1 MLNKENKSKSIKT
14 IISTGFSIT
23 AILTTIVAVPIG
35 LTIFERSYSSQIFGN
50 VDKNEVV
57 NLKTQSTFSE
67 EDFIN
72 ALNNLKLHDQ
82 YKDLS
87 AKTAL
92 SLAKNPSYAFNFL
105 NAYDFSPITKHNFRV
120 VLDIEKANAS
130 GTEVKN
136 VVVYAH
142 SDQFKLT
149 YSKQTDLKGFTQSD
163 KADGDLVGFQI
174 DLEKSKLELTGT
186 KNSNLV
192 ASEVAFKLD
201 NDFQAFYK
209 RTRSKSQAFSDALF
223 QNGLAYNLVN
233 TLGLPSILEKGYVLA
248 PKTVENQKAKQ
259 EKIVMVGD
267 SDTKRVDSL
276 MKVENLVFKNL
287 NDQAGTLSISFE
299 LKDPSGKLIKEF
311 DFPILGIKKLSD
323 DVKAVEQKILSQ
335 FSDFVQLKPL
345 VQIALVKD
353 NLSLAQIVYK
363 TDNNPVNLATVLSKI
378 TQNSQQNGRQSQVST
393 QLFQDSGQNSQANNA
408 KVDINRQDLSAF
420 FNLKS
425 EKFQVPGLDGYFVK
439 INSIKLAENLTQ
451 AQKDKLVQENKV
463 SFEVDFQIEKQLNI
477 EAPYLE
483 SEFVKSNYP
492 KVLES
497 SLASLGKGN
506 DSKFVLVDLGSS
518 KSNVEV
524 QLDYD
529 ENQRKV
535 LNAVLEQNSEDF
547 TNLDKIDPQD
557 PKFENF
563 NPLAKTFE
571 FKENPNGPKLT
582 LEYVKSLVSE
592 VVEDAKKQK
601 TFTEVAKKLFI
612 LDLGMEPESAS
623 ALQKYIDLN
632 KPRFEPTSKDSG
644 SEKPAEGEKKTEE
657 GEKKP
662 EEGATTGSQSADSQP
677 STGVPAAGAG
687 AATGEAVA
695 AGGGTAATGG
705 AGGAGATT
713 STSTTGAQATSTTG
727 SQTTS
732 STTAFEDDS
741 TAKTNDDST
750 TETKTE
756 TNEVSTFKGLGVELW
771 AFLQKSNYSA
781 LGQTDYQAEV
791 VTKSDS
797 QIDVILSFGTKT
809 ETEQKDSNPKAIFS
823 ITQLENDADYD
834 VLRSYNPTVF
844 FDFRQNQKTDG
855 SDKITKIQPL
865 NRGDVKIDLE
875 NDKDN
880 VATKDGLL
888 VKKAVEIKEVPAS
901 PQEAAAVTATEAST
915 TVATTETTAP
925 TTTTTT
931 GTPTPT
937 PTTTTTETP
946 TPTPITET
954 TTPTTTTATT
964 AIDSKKQILES
975 GVIFLAFQ
983 PRNIKDNKKHYLIA
997 SGDGKG
1003 IFIKKTKLGDGKTE
1017 KFALGLDENPGSN
1030 GGSKVDSIV
1039 ALISGVDGEADTRLQ
1054 FEEPTSGSN
1063 GGGGGGS
1070 NNGSTAEAKNIIQLV
1085 FGVPAPDPFRQTNV
1099 NKEDADDFDF
1109 IKDGDLIF
1117 LTLIKNQNKWTI
1129 WLTSSKAKNPYS
1141 QRISSTLDLTLGGHF
1156 DHSKNLTWTHL
1167 GPKAEAT
1174 STTSSGGTEAQT
1186 QTNTAPTSS
1195 PTQILFK
1202 GFAVYDSPTLATNV
1216 ETVSTLNNLFIKKFI
1231 K

>member
-67 EDFIN
+67 EDFIK
-72 ALNNLKLHDQ
+72 ALNELKLHDQ

-149 YSKQTDLKGFTQSD
+149 YSKQTDLKGFAQSD

-287 NDQAGTLSISFE
+287 NDNAGTLSISFE
-299 LKDPSGKLIKEF
+299 LMDPTGKVVREF

-323 DVKAVEQKILSQ
+323 DVKTVEQKILTQ
-335 FSDFVQLKPL
+335 FSNFIQLKPL

-363 TDNNPVNLATVLSKI
+363 TDNNPVNLATLLNKI

-393 QLFQDSGQNSQANNA
+393 QLFQDSGQNSQANNT
-408 KVDINRQDLSAF
+408 KVDINRQDLSAL

-439 INSIKLAENLTQ
+439 INNIKLAENLTQ

-477 EAPYLE
+477 QAPYLE
-483 SEFVKSNYP
+483 DAFVKSNYP

-535 LNAVLEQNSEDF
+535 LNAVLKQNSEDF
-547 TNLDKIDPQD
+547 TNLDKINPQD

-571 FKENPNGPKLT
+571 FKTNPNGPKLT
-582 LEYVKSLVSE
+582 LEFVKSLVSE

-601 TFTEVAKKLFI
+601 TFTEVARKLFF
-612 LDLGMEPESAS
+612 LDFGFQVDSARS
-623 ALQKYIDLN
+623 LQDYIDRN
-632 KPRFEPTSKDSG
+632 KPRFEPPTKTDSK
-644 SEKPAEGEKKTEE
+644 KPAEA
-657 GEKKP
+657 EKKP
-662 EEGATTGSQSADSQP
+662 EAETGATTGTTAPATPPADSATT
-677 STGVPAAGAG
+677 TGSAPAAGAAPG
-687 AATGEAVA
+687 AAPA
-695 AGGGTAATGG
+695 AAP
-705 AGGAGATT
+705 
-713 STSTTGAQATSTTG
+713 AQPAATSTTAV
-727 SQTTS
+727 QTTS
-732 STTAFEDDS
+732 STTAFQDDQ
-741 TAKTNDDST
+741 T
-750 TETKTE
+750 TETDTKT
-756 TNEVSTFKGLGVELW
+756 NQIQISTFKGLGVELW
-771 AFLQKSNYSA
+771 GFLQKSNYSEI
-781 LGQTDYQAEV
+781 GQTDYQTQV
-791 VTKSDS
+791 VKKSEG
-797 QIDVILSFGTKT
+797 QIDVILSFGPKT

-823 ITQLENDADYD
+823 ITKLVDDTDYD
-834 VLRSYNPTVF
+834 VLRSFNPTVF
-844 FDFRQNQKTDG
+844 FDFRENQKID
-855 SDKITKIQPL
+855 ITGQIKKIQPL

-875 NDKDN
+875 KDQ
-880 VATKDGLL
+880 VASQDGWL
-888 VKKAVEIKEVPAS
+888 VTKAVEISRVPANAG
-901 PQEAAAVTATEAST
+901 Q
-915 TVATTETTAP
+915 P
-925 TTTTTT
+925 TTSSN
-931 GTPTPT
+931 
-937 PTTTTTETP
+937 E
-946 TPTPITET
+946 
-954 TTPTTTTATT
+954 
-964 AIDSKKQILES
+964 QILES
-975 GVIFLAFQ
+975 GAIFLAFQ
-983 PRNIKDNKKHYLIA
+983 PRNISDNKKHYLI
-997 SGDGKG
+997 SSKDGKG
-1003 IFIKKTKLGDGKTE
+1003 IFIKKVQLEGDE
-1017 KFALGLDENPGSN
+1017 RFVLGLDENPGDTSSGNDSGSGGTN
-1030 GGSKVDSIV
+1030 GETTVDSFV
-1039 ALISGVDGEADTRLQ
+1039 GLISGTEGEADAWLE
-1054 FEEPTSGSN
+1054 F
-1063 GGGGGGS
+1063 
-1070 NNGSTAEAKNIIQLV
+1070 NGSGNTITL
-1085 FGVPAPDPFRQTNV
+1085 PDSFKQTNV
-1099 NKEDADDFDF
+1099 NKEDEADDFDF
-1109 IKDGDLIF
+1109 IKDGDLMF
-1117 LTLIKNQNKWTI
+1117 LTLLKNQNKWTI
-1129 WLTSSKAKNPYS
+1129 WLTSSKAKNPYI
-1141 QRISSTLDLTLGGHF
+1141 QRISSDLDLSFLSEYHG
-1156 DHSKNLTWTHL
+1156 KNLTWTHL
-1167 GPKAEAT
+1167 GPNKVETGSTTVAT
-1174 STTSSGGTEAQT
+1174 SEGTQIATTENA
-1186 QTNTAPTSS
+1186 S

-1202 GFAVYDSPTLATNV
+1202 GFAVYDSPTLATDV
-1216 ETVSTLNNLFIKKFI
+1216 ETVSTLNKHFIKKFI
-1231 K
+1231 N

>member
-35 LTIFERSYSSQIFGN
+35 LTIFERSYSSQILGN

-82 YKDLS
+82 YKNLS

-92 SLAKNPSYAFNFL
+92 ALAKNPSYAFNFL

-120 VLDIEKANAS
+120 VLDIEKASPS

-149 YSKQTDLKGFTQSD
+149 YSKQTDLKGFAQND

-259 EKIVMVGD
+259 EKVVMIGD

-299 LKDPSGKLIKEF
+299 LKDPTGKLIKEF

-323 DVKAVEQKILSQ
+323 DVKTVEQKILSQ
-335 FSDFVQLKPL
+335 FSNFVQLKPL

-378 TQNSQQNGRQSQVST
+378 TQNSQQIGRQSQVST
-393 QLFQDSGQNSQANNA
+393 QLFQDPGQNSQANNA

-439 INSIKLAENLTQ
+439 INNIKLAENLTQ

-518 KSNVEV
+518 KANVEV

-535 LNAVLEQNSEDF
+535 LNAVLEQNSEVDF

-623 ALQKYIDLN
+623 ALQKYIDAN
-632 KPRFEPTSKDSG
+632 KPRFEPTSKDTG
-644 SEKPAEGEKKTEE
+644 SEKPAEGEKKTEAE
-657 GEKKP
+657 T
-662 EEGATTGSQSADSQP
+662 GATPPAVTQPPATGATP
-677 STGVPAAGAG
+677 PAAPAGAAGA
-687 AATGEAVA
+687 A
-695 AGGGTAATGG
+695 
-705 AGGAGATT
+705 
-713 STSTTGAQATSTTG
+713 ATSTNAV
-727 SQTTS
+727 QATS

-741 TAKTNDDST
+741 TAKTKDDST
-750 TETKTE
+750 TKTKTKTE

-791 VTKSDS
+791 VKKSDS

-855 SDKITKIQPL
+855 TDKITKIQPL
-865 NRGDVKIDLE
+865 NRGDVTIDLE
-875 NDKDN
+875 KDKEN

-888 VKKAVEIKEVPAS
+888 VKKAVEIKEVPTN
-901 PQEAAAVTATEAST
+901 PQEAAATVTQTTTPTTETTMPAAT
-915 TVATTETTAP
+915 TVAASTEATSVPTTETTAP
-925 TTTTTT
+925 TTTTATV
-931 GTPTPT
+931 PTA
-937 PTTTTTETP
+937 TTETM
-946 TPTPITET
+946 
-954 TTPTTTTATT
+954 TTTATVET
-964 AIDSKKQILES
+964 KKQILES

-983 PRNIKDNKKHYLIA
+983 PHNISDNKKHYLIA
-997 SGDGKG
+997 SEDGKG
-1003 IFIKKTKLGDGKTE
+1003 IFIKKIKLDGGKNE
-1017 KFALGLDENPGSN
+1017 KFALGVDENPGDTSSSN
-1030 GGSKVDSIV
+1030 GSGPKVDSFV
-1039 ALISGVDGEADTRLQ
+1039 ALVSGIDGEADTRLL
-1054 FEEPTSGSN
+1054 FDESSGTNGTSTGEVRN
-1063 GGGGGGS
+1063 RVEF
-1070 NNGSTAEAKNIIQLV
+1070 TLAP
-1085 FGVPAPDPFRQTNV
+1085 VPPEPFRQTNV
-1099 NKEDADDFDF
+1099 NKEESDDFDF
-1109 IKDGDLIF
+1109 IKDGDLMF
-1117 LTLIKNQNKWTI
+1117 LTLIKDKQKWTI
-1129 WLTSSKAKNPYS
+1129 WLTSSKAKNPYN
-1141 QRISSTLDLTLGGHF
+1141 QRISSVLDLSLGSPV
-1156 DHSKNLTWTHL
+1156 DHAKSLTWTHL
-1167 GPKAEAT
+1167 GPSVESTSTAVAT
-1174 STTSSGGTEAQT
+1174 SETQT
-1186 QTNTAPTSS
+1186 QVTTTQTPTSS
-1195 PTQILFK
+1195 PTQVLFK

-1216 ETVSTLNNLFIKKFI
+1216 ETVSNLNKHFIKKFI

>member
-35 LTIFERSYSSQIFGN
+35 LTIFERSYSSQILGN

-57 NLKTQSTFSE
+57 SLKTESTFSE
-67 EDFIN
+67 EDFIK
-72 ALNNLKLHDQ
+72 ALNELKLHDQ
-82 YKDLS
+82 YKNLS

-92 SLAKNPSYAFNFL
+92 ALAKNPSYSFNFL

-149 YSKQTDLKGFTQSD
+149 YSKQTDLKGFAQSD

-233 TLGLPSILEKGYVLA
+233 TLGLPSILEKGYVLS
-248 PKTVENQKAKQ
+248 PKTVENQKAKD
-259 EKIVMVGD
+259 EKKVMITD
-267 SDTKRVDSL
+267 SDNKRVDSL

-287 NDQAGTLSISFE
+287 NDNAGTLSISFE

-335 FSDFVQLKPL
+335 FSNFVQLKPL

-378 TQNSQQNGRQSQVST
+378 TQNSQQIGRQSQVST
-393 QLFQDSGQNSQANNA
+393 QLFQDPGQNSQPNNA
-408 KVDINRQDLSAF
+408 KVDINRQDLSSF

-439 INSIKLAENLTQ
+439 INNIKLAENLTQ

-535 LNAVLEQNSEDF
+535 LNAVLEQNSEVDF

-623 ALQKYIDLN
+623 ALQKYIDRN

-644 SEKPAEGEKKTEE
+644 SEKPAEGEKDSEKPAE

-662 EEGATTGSQSADSQP
+662 EAEIGTTSGSQPAESQP
-677 STGVPAAGAG
+677 PAPATPPAPAPAAGSAPAA
-687 AATGEAVA
+687 AATSA
-695 AGGGTAATGG
+695 
-705 AGGAGATT
+705 T
-713 STSTTGAQATSTTG
+713 STSG

-732 STTAFEDDS
+732 STTAFEDDP
-741 TAKTNDDST
+741 AKTQDDST
-750 TETKTE
+750 TKTE
-756 TNEVSTFKGLGVELW
+756 TETKEISTFKGLGVELW

-865 NRGDVKIDLE
+865 NRGDVTIDLE

-880 VATKDGLL
+880 VAAKDGLL
-888 VKKAVEIKEVPAS
+888 VKKAVEIREVPTS
-901 PQEAAAVTATEAST
+901 PQEAA
-915 TVATTETTAP
+915 ETTAP
-925 TTTTTT
+925 TTTA
-931 GTPTPT
+931 TP
-937 PTTTTTETP
+937 E
-946 TPTPITET
+946 
-954 TTPTTTTATT
+954 
-964 AIDSKKQILES
+964 SKKQILES

-983 PRNIKDNKKHYLIA
+983 PRNINNDKKHYLIA
-997 SGDGKG
+997 SEDGKG

-1017 KFALGLDENPGSN
+1017 KFVLGLDENPGYTSN
-1030 GGSKVDSIV
+1030 GSTKVDSIV
-1039 ALISGVDGEADTRLQ
+1039 ALISGADGEADTRLQ
-1054 FEEPTSGSN
+1054 FKESSSNSGS
-1063 GGGGGGS
+1063 GGGS
-1070 NNGSTAEAKNIIQLV
+1070 GNGTSAEAENIVQLI
-1085 FGVPAPDPFRQTNV
+1085 FGFAPPNPFRQTNV
-1099 NKEDADDFDF
+1099 NKEEADDFDF
-1109 IKDGDLIF
+1109 IKDGDLMF
-1117 LTLIKNQNKWTI
+1117 LTLIKNHNKWTI
-1129 WLTSSKAKNPYS
+1129 WLTSTKAKNPYS
-1141 QRISSTLDLTLGGHF
+1141 QRISSSLDLSF
-1156 DHSKNLTWTHL
+1156 SRVDHAKNLTWTHL
-1167 GPKAEAT
+1167 GPNVQET
-1174 STTSSGGTEAQT
+1174 STTVETSEAQT
-1186 QTNTAPTSS
+1186 QTDTTQTAS

-1216 ETVSTLNNLFIKKFI
+1216 ETVSTLNKHFIKKFI

>member
-72 ALNNLKLHDQ
+72 ALNELKLHDQ

-92 SLAKNPSYAFNFL
+92 ALAKNPSYSFNFL

-120 VLDIEKANAS
+120 VLDIEKASPS

-149 YSKQTDLKGFTQSD
+149 YSKQTDLKGFAQSD

-267 SDTKRVDSL
+267 SDTQRVDSL

-287 NDQAGTLSISFE
+287 NDNAGTLSISFE
-299 LKDPSGKLIKEF
+299 LKDPTGKLIKEF

-323 DVKAVEQKILSQ
+323 DVKAVEQKILTQ

-378 TQNSQQNGRQSQVST
+378 TQNSQQIGRQSQIST

-425 EKFQVPGLDGYFVK
+425 EKFQVPGIDGYFVK
-439 INSIKLAENLTQ
+439 INNIKLAENLTQ

-535 LNAVLEQNSEDF
+535 LNAVLKQNSEDF

-623 ALQKYIDLN
+623 ALQKYIDAN
-632 KPRFEPTSKDSG
+632 KPRFEPASKDNG
-644 SEKPAEGEKKTEE
+644 SEKPKEDEKKTEGE
-657 GEKKP
+657 PEKKP
-662 EEGATTGSQSADSQP
+662 EEGAASGSQPAAGSQP
-677 STGVPAAGAG
+677 STAGTDATAGAGAAAGAG
-687 AATGEAVA
+687 AP
-695 AGGGTAATGG
+695 ATGG
-705 AGGAGATT
+705 AGSGGAGATT
-713 STSTTGAQATSTTG
+713 STGGAQTTA
-727 SQTTS
+727 
-732 STTAFEDDS
+732 STTAFQDDP
-741 TAKTNDDST
+741 AKTKDDPT
-750 TETKTE
+750 TKTNTE

-797 QIDVILSFGTKT
+797 QIDVILTFGPKT
-809 ETEQKDSNPKAIFS
+809 ETEQKVSNPKAIFS

-865 NRGDVKIDLE
+865 NRGDVTIDLE

-888 VKKAVEIKEVPAS
+888 VKKAVEIKEVPTA
-901 PQEAAAVTATEAST
+901 PGQEKPAETQT
-915 TVATTETTAP
+915 TTGTTTTPTETP

-931 GTPTPT
+931 
-937 PTTTTTETP
+937 
-946 TPTPITET
+946 
-954 TTPTTTTATT
+954 ATD
-964 AIDSKKQILES
+964 DSKKQILDS

-983 PRNIKDNKKHYLIA
+983 PRNISDNKKHYLI
-997 SGDGKG
+997 SSKDGQG
-1003 IFIKKTKLGDGKTE
+1003 IFIKKTKLGEGKTE
-1017 KFALGLDENPGSN
+1017 KFVLGLDQIKRDNKPT
-1030 GGSKVDSIV
+1030 SIV
-1039 ALISGVDGEADTRLQ
+1039 ALISGADGEVDPRLEFKEQ
-1054 FEEPTSGSN
+1054 SSTSGSV
-1063 GGGGGGS
+1063 GTSGTS
-1070 NNGSTAEAKNIIQLV
+1070 EVENIIQFLPL
-1085 FGVPAPDPFRQTNV
+1085 FSTDPFRQTNV
-1099 NKEDADDFDF
+1099 NKGEVDDFDF

-1117 LTLIKNQNKWTI
+1117 LTILKNKSKWTI
-1129 WLTSSKAKNPYS
+1129 WLSSSKAKNPYN
-1141 QRISSTLDLTLGGHF
+1141 QRISSALDLTF
-1156 DHSKNLTWTHL
+1156 SFSDKTKSLTWTHL
-1167 GPKAEAT
+1167 GPKVDAGSA
-1174 STTSSGGTEAQT
+1174 SGGSGEAQS
-1186 QTNTAPTSS
+1186 QTTTTETAS

>member
-1 MLNKENKSKSIKT
+1 
-14 IISTGFSIT
+14 
-23 AILTTIVAVPIG
+23 
-35 LTIFERSYSSQIFGN
+35 
-50 VDKNEVV
+50 
-57 NLKTQSTFSE
+57 
-67 EDFIN
+67 
-72 ALNNLKLHDQ
+72 
-82 YKDLS
+82 
-87 AKTAL
+87 
-92 SLAKNPSYAFNFL
+92 
-105 NAYDFSPITKHNFRV
+105 
-120 VLDIEKANAS
+120 
-130 GTEVKN
+130 
-136 VVVYAH
+136 
-142 SDQFKLT
+142 
-149 YSKQTDLKGFTQSD
+149 
-163 KADGDLVGFQI
+163 
-174 DLEKSKLELTGT
+174 
-186 KNSNLV
+186 
-192 ASEVAFKLD
+192 
-201 NDFQAFYK
+201 
-209 RTRSKSQAFSDALF
+209 
-223 QNGLAYNLVN
+223 NLVN

-267 SDTKRVDSL
+267 SDNKRVDSL

-287 NDQAGTLSISFE
+287 NDNAGTLSISFE

-335 FSDFVQLKPL
+335 FSNFVQLKPL

-378 TQNSQQNGRQSQVST
+378 TQNSQQNGRQTQVST
-393 QLFQDSGQNSQANNA
+393 QLFQDSDQNSQANNT

-425 EKFQVPGLDGYFVK
+425 EKFQVSGLDGYFVK
-439 INSIKLAENLTQ
+439 INNIKLAENLTQ

-518 KSNVEV
+518 KANVEV

-535 LNAVLEQNSEDF
+535 LNAVLEQNSEVDF

-632 KPRFEPTSKDSG
+632 KPRFEPTSKDEG

-657 GEKKP
+657 GASATP
-662 EEGATTGSQSADSQP
+662 EGTPAESQPPATGATPPAATPTAPASPPAAAPAAGSVPASPA
-677 STGVPAAGAG
+677 PAAGA
-687 AATGEAVA
+687 A
-695 AGGGTAATGG
+695 
-705 AGGAGATT
+705 
-713 STSTTGAQATSTTG
+713 ATSTG
-727 SQTTS
+727 AQTTS
-732 STTAFEDDS
+732 STTAFQDDP
-741 TAKTNDDST
+741 TKTN
-750 TETKTE
+750 TE

-791 VTKSDS
+791 VKKSDS
-797 QIDVILSFGTKT
+797 QIDVILSFGPKT

-823 ITQLENDADYD
+823 ITQLENDVDYD

-855 SDKITKIQPL
+855 TDKITKIQPL
-865 NRGDVKIDLE
+865 NRDDVEIDLE
-875 NDKDN
+875 KDKEN

-888 VKKAVEIKEVPAS
+888 VKKAVEIKEVPAG
-901 PQEAAAVTATEAST
+901 PGQEKPAETQTTTATT
-915 TVATTETTAP
+915 TTTETTAP

-931 GTPTPT
+931 GTTTPTPTTTPTETPTPT
-937 PTTTTTETP
+937 PTTTTTTV
-946 TPTPITET
+946 TD
-954 TTPTTTTATT
+954 
-964 AIDSKKQILES
+964 DSKKQILDS

-983 PRNIKDNKKHYLIA
+983 PRNISDNKKHYLI
-997 SGDGKG
+997 SSKDGQG
-1003 IFIKKTKLGDGKTE
+1003 IFIKKTKLGEGKTE
-1017 KFALGLDENPGSN
+1017 KFVLGLDQIKRDNKPT
-1030 GGSKVDSIV
+1030 SIV
-1039 ALISGVDGEADTRLQ
+1039 ALISGADGEVDPRLEFKEQ
-1054 FEEPTSGSN
+1054 SSTSGSA
-1063 GGGGGGS
+1063 GTSGTS
-1070 NNGSTAEAKNIIQLV
+1070 EVENIIQFLPL
-1085 FGVPAPDPFRQTNV
+1085 FSPDPFRQTNV
-1099 NKEDADDFDF
+1099 NKDETDDFDF

-1117 LTLIKNQNKWTI
+1117 LTILKNKSKWTF
-1129 WLTSSKAKNPYS
+1129 WLSSSKAKNPYN
-1141 QRISSTLDLTLGGHF
+1141 QRISSALDLTF
-1156 DHSKNLTWTHL
+1156 SFSDKTKSLTWTHL
-1167 GPKAEAT
+1167 GPKVEA
-1174 STTSSGGTEAQT
+1174 SSASGGSGEAQN
-1186 QTNTAPTSS
+1186 QTTTTETAS

>member
-82 YKDLS
+82 YKNLS

-120 VLDIEKANAS
+120 VLDIEKASPS

-149 YSKQTDLKGFTQSD
+149 YSKQTDLKGFAQSD

-267 SDTKRVDSL
+267 SDTQRVDSL

-299 LKDPSGKLIKEF
+299 LKDPSGKLVKEF

-323 DVKAVEQKILSQ
+323 DVKTVEQKILSQ

-378 TQNSQQNGRQSQVST
+378 TQNSQQIGRQSQVST
-393 QLFQDSGQNSQANNA
+393 QLFQDPGQNSQPNNA

-518 KSNVEV
+518 KSNIEV

-535 LNAVLEQNSEDF
+535 LNAVLKQNSEVDF

-623 ALQKYIDLN
+623 ALQKYIDSN
-632 KPRFEPTSKDSG
+632 KPRFEPASKDSG
-644 SEKPAEGEKKTEE
+644 SEKPAEGEKETEKPTEGE

-662 EEGATTGSQSADSQP
+662 EEGATTGDQPAGSQP
-677 STGVPAAGAG
+677 STGASAATPAPGAAAPAAGSAPAG
-687 AATGEAVA
+687 AV
-695 AGGGTAATGG
+695 
-705 AGGAGATT
+705 
-713 STSTTGAQATSTTG
+713 ATSTNAV
-727 SQTTS
+727 QTTS
-732 STTAFEDDS
+732 STTAFQ
-741 TAKTNDDST
+741 DDST
-750 TETKTE
+750 TKTKTE
-756 TNEVSTFKGLGVELW
+756 TNEISTFKGLGVELW

-791 VTKSDS
+791 VIKSDS
-797 QIDVILSFGTKT
+797 QIDVILTFGTKT
-809 ETEQKDSNPKAIFS
+809 ETELKDSNPKAIFS

-834 VLRSYNPTVF
+834 ALRSFNPTVF

-855 SDKITKIQPL
+855 TDKITKIQPL

-875 NDKDN
+875 KDKDN
-880 VATKDGLL
+880 VASKDGLL
-888 VKKAVEIKEVPAS
+888 VSKAVEIKEVPTN
-901 PQEAAAVTATEAST
+901 PQEAAAAEATATTMPASTEETAT
-915 TVATTETTAP
+915 TVAASETTTP

-937 PTTTTTETP
+937 
-946 TPTPITET
+946 
-954 TTPTTTTATT
+954 TTATPAVET
-964 AIDSKKQILES
+964 KKQILES

-983 PRNIKDNKKHYLIA
+983 PHNISDNKKHYLIA
-997 SGDGKG
+997 SEDGKG
-1003 IFIKKTKLGDGKTE
+1003 IFIKKIKLDGGKNE
-1017 KFALGLDENPGSN
+1017 KFALGVDENPGDTSSSN
-1030 GGSKVDSIV
+1030 GSGPKVDSFV
-1039 ALISGVDGEADTRLQ
+1039 ALVSGIDGEADTRLL
-1054 FEEPTSGSN
+1054 FDESSGTDGTSTGEVRN
-1063 GGGGGGS
+1063 RVEF
-1070 NNGSTAEAKNIIQLV
+1070 TLAP
-1085 FGVPAPDPFRQTNV
+1085 VPPEPFRQTNV
-1099 NKEDADDFDF
+1099 NKEESDDFDF
-1109 IKDGDLIF
+1109 IKDGDLMF
-1117 LTLIKNQNKWTI
+1117 LTLIKDKQKWTI
-1129 WLTSSKAKNPYS
+1129 WLTSSKAKNPYN
-1141 QRISSTLDLTLGGHF
+1141 QRISSVLDLSLGSPV
-1156 DHSKNLTWTHL
+1156 DHAKSLTWTHL
-1167 GPKAEAT
+1167 GPRVESTSIAVAT
-1174 STTSSGGTEAQT
+1174 SETQT
-1186 QTNTAPTSS
+1186 QATTTQTPTSS

>member
-57 NLKTQSTFSE
+57 NLKTQSTFTE
-67 EDFIN
+67 EDFIK
-72 ALNNLKLHDQ
+72 ALNELKLHDQ

-92 SLAKNPSYAFNFL
+92 ALAKNPSYAFNFL

-120 VLDIEKANAS
+120 VLDIEKASPS

-149 YSKQTDLKGFTQSD
+149 YSKQTDLKGFAQSD

-186 KNSNLV
+186 KSSNLV

-267 SDTKRVDSL
+267 SDNKRVDSL

-287 NDQAGTLSISFE
+287 NDNAGTLSISFE
-299 LKDPSGKLIKEF
+299 LMDPTGKVVREF
-311 DFPILGIKKLSD
+311 DFPILGIKKLTD
-323 DVKAVEQKILSQ
+323 DVKAVEQKILTQ

-378 TQNSQQNGRQSQVST
+378 TQNSQQNGQQSQVST
-393 QLFQDSGQNSQANNA
+393 QLFQDSGQNSQANNT

-439 INSIKLAENLTQ
+439 INNIKLAENLTQ

-518 KSNVEV
+518 KANVEV

-535 LNAVLEQNSEDF
+535 LNAVLEQNSEVDF

-612 LDLGMEPESAS
+612 LDLGMEPESAN

-632 KPRFEPTSKDSG
+632 KPRFEPTTKSD
-644 SEKPAEGEKKTEE
+644 SEKPAEGEKTTEE
-657 GEKKP
+657 
-662 EEGATTGSQSADSQP
+662 
-677 STGVPAAGAG
+677 AAGKG
-687 AATGEAVA
+687 SEGQPE
-695 AGGGTAATGG
+695 
-705 AGGAGATT
+705 
-713 STSTTGAQATSTTG
+713 G

-732 STTAFEDDS
+732 STTAFQDDPAKTQDDS
-741 TAKTNDDST
+741 TAKTN
-750 TETKTE
+750 TE

-791 VTKSDS
+791 VKKSNS

-809 ETEQKDSNPKAIFS
+809 ETETKDSNPKAIFS

-844 FDFRQNQKTDG
+844 FDFRQNQKTDR

-865 NRGDVKIDLE
+865 NRGDVTIDLE
-875 NDKDN
+875 KDKEN

-888 VKKAVEIKEVPAS
+888 VKKAVEIREVPTN
-901 PQEAAAVTATEAST
+901 PQEAAAAEAPATTMPAS
-915 TVATTETTAP
+915 TETTA
-925 TTTTTT
+925 
-931 GTPTPT
+931 
-937 PTTTTTETP
+937 
-946 TPTPITET
+946 
-954 TTPTTTTATT
+954 T
-964 AIDSKKQILES
+964 AIVEPKKQILES

-983 PRNIKDNKKHYLIA
+983 PRNVSDNKKHYLI
-997 SGDGKG
+997 SSKDGKG
-1003 IFIKKTKLGDGKTE
+1003 IFIKKVQLEGDKTE
-1017 KFALGLDENPGSN
+1017 RFVLGLDENPGDTTSEN
-1030 GGSKVDSIV
+1030 GSGGGSGGGSETTTVDSFV
-1039 ALISGVDGEADTRLQ
+1039 ALISGTEGEADAWL
-1054 FEEPTSGSN
+1054 EV
-1063 GGGGGGS
+1063 
-1070 NNGSTAEAKNIIQLV
+1070 NGSENTITL
-1085 FGVPAPDPFRQTNV
+1085 PDSFKQTNV
-1099 NKEDADDFDF
+1099 NKEDEADDFDF
-1109 IKDGDLIF
+1109 IKDGDLMF

-1129 WLTSSKAKNPYS
+1129 WLTSSKAKNPYI
-1141 QRISSTLDLTLGGHF
+1141 QRISSDLDLSFLSEYHG
-1156 DHSKNLTWTHL
+1156 KNLTWTHL
-1167 GPKAEAT
+1167 GPNKPEPT
-1174 STTSSGGTEAQT
+1174 PTIVTTSEAQT
-1186 QTNTAPTSS
+1186 QTATTETAS
-1195 PTQILFK
+1195 PTKILFK
-1202 GFAVYDSPTLATNV
+1202 GFAVYDSPTLATDV
-1216 ETVSTLNNLFIKKFI
+1216 ETVSNLNKHFIKKFI

>member
-82 YKDLS
+82 YKNLS

-120 VLDIEKANAS
+120 VLDIEKASPS

-149 YSKQTDLKGFTQSD
+149 YSKQTDLKGFAQSD

-186 KNSNLV
+186 KSSNLV

-233 TLGLPSILEKGYVLA
+233 TLGLPSILEKGYVLS

-267 SDTKRVDSL
+267 SDNKRVDSL

-287 NDQAGTLSISFE
+287 NDTAGTLSISFE
-299 LKDPSGKLIKEF
+299 LKDPSGKLVKEF
-311 DFPILGIKKLSD
+311 DFPISGIKKLSD
-323 DVKAVEQKILSQ
+323 DVKTVEQKILSQ
-335 FSDFVQLKPL
+335 FSNFVQLKPL

-393 QLFQDSGQNSQANNA
+393 QLFQDPGQNSQANNA

-425 EKFQVPGLDGYFVK
+425 EKFQVPGLDGYYVK

-483 SEFVKSNYP
+483 NEFVKSNYP

-535 LNAVLEQNSEDF
+535 LNAVLEQNSEVDF

-623 ALQKYIDLN
+623 ALQKYIDRN
-632 KPRFEPTSKDSG
+632 KPRFEPTTKSD
-644 SEKPAEGEKKTEE
+644 SEKPAEGEKK
-657 GEKKP
+657 P
-662 EEGATTGSQSADSQP
+662 EAEAGATTGNQPAASQP
-677 STGVPAAGAG
+677 PAASTPAPGAAAPAQPAAAAAPAG
-687 AATGEAVA
+687 AAA
-695 AGGGTAATGG
+695 
-705 AGGAGATT
+705 T
-713 STSTTGAQATSTTG
+713 STSGT
-727 SQTTS
+727 QTTS
-732 STTAFEDDS
+732 STTAFQ
-741 TAKTNDDST
+741 DDST
-750 TETKTE
+750 TKTKTE

-791 VTKSDS
+791 VKKSDS
-797 QIDVILSFGTKT
+797 QIDVILTFGTKT
-809 ETEQKDSNPKAIFS
+809 ETETKDSNPKAIFS

-865 NRGDVKIDLE
+865 NRGDVTIDLE
-875 NDKDN
+875 KDEEN
-880 VATKDGLL
+880 VASKDGLL
-888 VKKAVEIKEVPAS
+888 VKKAVEIKEVPTN
-901 PQEAAAVTATEAST
+901 PQEAAAAEATATTMPASTGTET
-915 TVATTETTAP
+915 TVATTVAAS
-925 TTTTTT
+925 
-931 GTPTPT
+931 
-937 PTTTTTETP
+937 
-946 TPTPITET
+946 ET
-954 TTPTTTTATT
+954 TTPTTTTTTETTTPATT
-964 AIDSKKQILES
+964 EASKKQILES

-983 PRNIKDNKKHYLIA
+983 PRNINNDKKHYLIA
-997 SGDGKG
+997 SEDGKG

-1017 KFALGLDENPGSN
+1017 KFVLGLDENPGDTTS
-1030 GGSKVDSIV
+1030 GSSQVDSIV
-1039 ALISGVDGEADTRLQ
+1039 ALISGADGEADTRLQ
-1054 FEEPTSGSN
+1054 FKDASSNSGSGSGN
-1063 GGGGGGS
+1063 GA
-1070 NNGSTAEAKNIIQLV
+1070 TAEAQNIVQII
-1085 FGVPAPDPFRQTNV
+1085 FGFAPPNPFRQTNV
-1099 NKEDADDFDF
+1099 NKEEADDFDF
-1109 IKDGDLIF
+1109 IKDGDLMF
-1117 LTLIKNQNKWTI
+1117 LTLIKNHNKWTI

-1141 QRISSTLDLTLGGHF
+1141 QRISSSLDLSF
-1156 DHSKNLTWTHL
+1156 SRVDHAKNLTWTHL
-1167 GPKAEAT
+1167 GPKAETT
-1174 STTSSGGTEAQT
+1174 STTVASGEAQT
-1186 QTNTAPTSS
+1186 QTVS

>member
-72 ALNNLKLHDQ
+72 ALNNLKLNDQ
-82 YKDLS
+82 YKNLS

-92 SLAKNPSYAFNFL
+92 ALAKNPSYAFNFL

-149 YSKQTDLKGFTQSD
+149 YSKQTDLKGFAQSD

-267 SDTKRVDSL
+267 SDNKRVDSL

-287 NDQAGTLSISFE
+287 NDNAGTLSISFE
-299 LKDPSGKLIKEF
+299 LKDPTGKLIKEF

-323 DVKAVEQKILSQ
+323 DVKTVEEKILSQ
-335 FSDFVQLKPL
+335 FSNFVQLKPL

-378 TQNSQQNGRQSQVST
+378 TQNSQQIGRQSQVST
-393 QLFQDSGQNSQANNA
+393 QLFQDPGQNSQTNNT

-483 SEFVKSNYP
+483 NEFVKSNYP

-535 LNAVLEQNSEDF
+535 LNAVLKQNSEVDF

-612 LDLGMEPESAS
+612 LDLGMEPDSAS
-623 ALQKYIDLN
+623 ALQKYIDRN
-632 KPRFEPTSKDSG
+632 KPRFEPTTKSD
-644 SEKPAEGEKKTEE
+644 SEKPAEGGKKADEE

-662 EEGATTGSQSADSQP
+662 EAEAGATTGNQPATSQP
-677 STGVPAAGAG
+677 PAASTPAPGAAAPAAGSAP
-687 AATGEAVA
+687 AAAPS
-695 AGGGTAATGG
+695 
-705 AGGAGATT
+705 GAGAT
-713 STSTTGAQATSTTG
+713 STSA
-727 SQTTS
+727 QTTS
-732 STTAFEDDS
+732 STTAFQDDP
-741 TAKTNDDST
+741 TK
-750 TETKTE
+750 TKTE

-791 VTKSDS
+791 VAKSDS

-855 SDKITKIQPL
+855 TDKITKIQPL
-865 NRGDVKIDLE
+865 NRGDVTIDLE
-875 NDKDN
+875 NDKEN

-888 VKKAVEIKEVPAS
+888 VKKAVEIKEVPTN
-901 PQEAAAVTATEAST
+901 PQEAAAAEATATTMPASTGTET
-915 TVATTETTAP
+915 TVATTVAASE
-925 TTTTTT
+925 
-931 GTPTPT
+931 TPTPT
-937 PTTTTTETP
+937 PTAT
-946 TPTPITET
+946 TET
-954 TTPTTTTATT
+954 TTTMETT
-964 AIDSKKQILES
+964 AIATEASKKQILES

-983 PRNIKDNKKHYLIA
+983 PRNINNDKKHYLIA
-997 SGDGKG
+997 SEDGKG

-1017 KFALGLDENPGSN
+1017 KFVLGLDENPGYTSN
-1030 GGSKVDSIV
+1030 GSTKVDSIV
-1039 ALISGVDGEADTRLQ
+1039 ALISGADGEADTRLQ
-1054 FEEPTSGSN
+1054 FKESTSNSGS
-1063 GGGGGGS
+1063 GGGMGS
-1070 NNGSTAEAKNIIQLV
+1070 GSTAEAENIVQLI
-1085 FGVPAPDPFRQTNV
+1085 FGFAPPNPFRQTNV
-1099 NKEDADDFDF
+1099 NKEEADDFDF
-1109 IKDGDLIF
+1109 IKDGDLMF
-1117 LTLIKNQNKWTI
+1117 LTLIKNHNKWTI

-1141 QRISSTLDLTLGGHF
+1141 QRISSSLDLSF
-1156 DHSKNLTWTHL
+1156 SRVDHAKNLTWTHL
-1167 GPKAEAT
+1167 GPKSEQT
-1174 STTSSGGTEAQT
+1174 STTASSGGSGGTEAQS
-1186 QTNTAPTSS
+1186 QTATAPTAS

-1216 ETVSTLNNLFIKKFI
+1216 ETVSTLNNIFIKKFI

>member
-67 EDFIN
+67 EDFIK
-72 ALNNLKLHDQ
+72 ALNDLKLHDQ
-82 YKDLS
+82 YKNLS

-149 YSKQTDLKGFTQSD
+149 YSKQTDLKGFAQSD

-248 PKTVENQKAKQ
+248 PKTVENQNAKQ
-259 EKIVMVGD
+259 EKVVMIGD
-267 SDTKRVDSL
+267 SDNKRVDSL

-287 NDQAGTLSISFE
+287 NDNVGTLSISFE
-299 LKDPSGKLIKEF
+299 LMDPTGKVVREF

-323 DVKAVEQKILSQ
+323 DVKTVEEKILSQ
-335 FSDFVQLKPL
+335 FSNFIQLKPL

-363 TDNNPVNLATVLSKI
+363 TDNNPVNLATLLNKI

-393 QLFQDSGQNSQANNA
+393 QLFQDSGQNSQANNT
-408 KVDINRQDLSAF
+408 KVDINRQDLSAL

-425 EKFQVPGLDGYFVK
+425 KKFQVPGLDGYFVK
-439 INSIKLAENLTQ
+439 INNIKLAENLTQ

-477 EAPYLE
+477 QAPYLE
-483 SEFVKSNYP
+483 DAFVKSNYP

-535 LNAVLEQNSEDF
+535 LNAVLKQNSEDF
-547 TNLDKIDPQD
+547 TNLDKINPQD

-571 FKENPNGPKLT
+571 FKTNPNGPKLT
-582 LEYVKSLVSE
+582 LEFVKSLVSE

-601 TFTEVAKKLFI
+601 TFTEVARKLFF

-623 ALQKYIDLN
+623 ALQKYIDRN
-632 KPRFEPTSKDSG
+632 KPRFEPTSKDEG
-644 SEKPAEGEKKTEE
+644 SEKPAEGEKDSEKPAE

-662 EEGATTGSQSADSQP
+662 EAETGTTSGSQPAESQP
-677 STGVPAAGAG
+677 PAPATPPAPAPAAGSAPAA
-687 AATGEAVA
+687 AATSA
-695 AGGGTAATGG
+695 
-705 AGGAGATT
+705 T
-713 STSTTGAQATSTTG
+713 STSG

-741 TAKTNDDST
+741 TAKTKDDST
-750 TETKTE
+750 TKTNTKTKE
-756 TNEVSTFKGLGVELW
+756 ISTFKGLGVELW

-865 NRGDVKIDLE
+865 NRGDVKIDLD
-875 NDKDN
+875 DKDN
-880 VATKDGLL
+880 VANKDGLL
-888 VKKAVEIKEVPAS
+888 VTKAVEIKEVPS
-901 PQEAAAVTATEAST
+901 NPQEAAATTATEAST

-931 GTPTPT
+931 
-937 PTTTTTETP
+937 
-946 TPTPITET
+946 
-954 TTPTTTTATT
+954 ATT
-964 AIDSKKQILES
+964 DTSKKQILES

-1017 KFALGLDENPGSN
+1017 KFALGLDENPGSSS
-1030 GGSKVDSIV
+1030 GGKVDSIV

-1054 FEEPTSGSN
+1054 FEEPTSTS
-1063 GGGGGGS
+1063 GGGGGS
-1070 NNGSTAEAKNIIQLV
+1070 GSASTAEAKNIIQLV

-1099 NKEDADDFDF
+1099 NKEEADDFDF

-1167 GPKAEAT
+1167 GPKAEAS
-1174 STTSSGGTEAQT
+1174 STAASGGTETQSQT
-1186 QTNTAPTSS
+1186 ATTETAS

-1216 ETVSTLNNLFIKKFI
+1216 ETVSSLNNHFIKKFI

>member
-35 LTIFERSYSSQIFGN
+35 LTIFERSYSSQILGN

-82 YKDLS
+82 YKSLS

-92 SLAKNPSYAFNFL
+92 ELAKNPSYAFNFL

-120 VLDIEKANAS
+120 VLDIEKASPS

-149 YSKQTDLKGFTQSD
+149 YSKQVDLKGFAQSD

-174 DLEKSKLELTGT
+174 DLEKSKLELTGA

-209 RTRSKSQAFSDALF
+209 RTRSKSQAFSGALF

-233 TLGLPSILEKGYVLA
+233 TLGLPSILEKGYVLS
-248 PKTVENQKAKQ
+248 PKTVENQKAKD
-259 EKIVMVGD
+259 EKKVMITD

-276 MKVENLVFKNL
+276 MKVENLAFKNP
-287 NDQAGTLSISFE
+287 NDNAGTLSISFE
-299 LKDPSGKLIKEF
+299 LKDPAGKLIKEF

-323 DVKAVEQKILSQ
+323 DVKTVEQKILAQ
-335 FSDFVQLKPL
+335 FSNFVQLKPL

-363 TDNNPVNLATVLSKI
+363 TDNNPVNLATVLNKI

-425 EKFQVPGLDGYFVK
+425 EKFQVPGLDGYYVK
-439 INSIKLAENLTQ
+439 INNIKLAENLTQ

-483 SEFVKSNYP
+483 NEFVKSNYP

-518 KSNVEV
+518 KSNFEV

-535 LNAVLEQNSEDF
+535 LNAVLKQNSEVDF

-632 KPRFEPTSKDSG
+632 KPRFEPTTKSD

-657 GEKKP
+657 GAGKGSEGQP
-662 EEGATTGSQSADSQP
+662 EGSQPPATGATPPAAAPTPGAAA
-677 STGVPAAGAG
+677 PAAGSAP
-687 AATGEAVA
+687 AAAPS
-695 AGGGTAATGG
+695 
-705 AGGAGATT
+705 GAGAT
-713 STSTTGAQATSTTG
+713 STG
-727 SQTTS
+727 SQPTS
-732 STTAFEDDS
+732 STTTFQDDPAE
-741 TAKTNDDST
+741 TKDDST
-750 TETKTE
+750 TKTNTE

-797 QIDVILSFGTKT
+797 QIDVILSFGPKT
-809 ETEQKDSNPKAIFS
+809 EAEQKDSNPKAIFS

-875 NDKDN
+875 KDKEN

-888 VKKAVEIKEVPAS
+888 VTKAVEIKEVPTS
-901 PQEAAAVTATEAST
+901 PQEASAAEAA
-915 TVATTETTAP
+915 ATTMPASETAATVPAS
-925 TTTTTT
+925 
-931 GTPTPT
+931 
-937 PTTTTTETP
+937 TTTTETP
-946 TPTPITET
+946 TPTPVTET
-954 TTPTTTTATT
+954 TTATPTVEP
-964 AIDSKKQILES
+964 KKQILES

-983 PRNIKDNKKHYLIA
+983 PRNISDGKKHYLI
-997 SGDGKG
+997 SSKDGKG
-1003 IFIKKTKLGDGKTE
+1003 IFIKKIKLETDKTE
-1017 KFALGLDENPGSN
+1017 KFALGIDENPGDTSSDN
-1030 GGSKVDSIV
+1030 GGGNGGGPSETTVDSFIG
-1039 ALISGVDGEADTRLQ
+1039 LISGTEGEADAWLE
-1054 FEEPTSGSN
+1054 FNGSGSGETEN
-1063 GGGGGGS
+1063 
-1070 NNGSTAEAKNIIQLV
+1070 TIIL
-1085 FGVPAPDPFRQTNV
+1085 PDTFKQTNV
-1099 NKEDADDFDF
+1099 NKEDEADDFDF
-1109 IKDGDLIF
+1109 IKDKDLMF

-1129 WLTSSKAKNPYS
+1129 WLTSSKAENPYI
-1141 QRISSTLDLTLGGHF
+1141 QRISSDLDLSYLSEYHG
-1156 DHSKNLTWTHL
+1156 KNLTWTHL
-1167 GPKAEAT
+1167 GPNKAEPT
-1174 STTSSGGTEAQT
+1174 PTTVTTSEAEGT
-1186 QTNTAPTSS
+1186 QTATAPTTS

-1202 GFAVYDSPTLATNV
+1202 GFAVYDSPTLATDV
-1216 ETVSTLNNLFIKKFI
+1216 ETVSTLNKHFIKKFI
-1231 K
+1231 N

>member
-82 YKDLS
+82 YKNLS

-120 VLDIEKANAS
+120 VLDIEKASPS

-149 YSKQTDLKGFTQSD
+149 YSKQTDLKGFAQSD

-267 SDTKRVDSL
+267 SDNKRVDTL

-299 LKDPSGKLIKEF
+299 LKDPTGKLIKEF

-323 DVKAVEQKILSQ
+323 DVKTVEQKIFSQ

-425 EKFQVPGLDGYFVK
+425 EKFQVPGLDGYYVK
-439 INSIKLAENLTQ
+439 INNIKLAENLTQ

-535 LNAVLEQNSEDF
+535 LNAVLKQNSEIDF

-557 PKFENF
+557 PKFANF

-632 KPRFEPTSKDSG
+632 KPRFEPTSKDEG
-644 SEKPAEGEKKTEE
+644 SEKPKEGEKKTEGE
-657 GEKKP
+657 GEAATP
-662 EEGATTGSQSADSQP
+662 PAGSQPPASGATPPVAAPTSPADSA
-677 STGVPAAGAG
+677 SGAAAGSGNGSAAPAAGSAPAG
-687 AATGEAVA
+687 AAA
-695 AGGGTAATGG
+695 
-705 AGGAGATT
+705 T
-713 STSTTGAQATSTTG
+713 STSGTQP
-727 SQTTS
+727 TS
-732 STTAFEDDS
+732 STTTFQ
-741 TAKTNDDST
+741 DDST
-750 TETKTE
+750 TKTNTETKE
-756 TNEVSTFKGLGVELW
+756 ISTFKGLGVELW

-791 VTKSDS
+791 VTKSNN
-797 QIDVILSFGTKT
+797 QIDVILSFGPKT

-888 VKKAVEIKEVPAS
+888 VTKAVEIKEVPTN
-901 PQEAAAVTATEAST
+901 PQEAAAAEATATTMQA
-915 TVATTETTAP
+915 TETTAP

-946 TPTPITET
+946 TPT
-954 TTPTTTTATT
+954 TTA
-964 AIDSKKQILES
+964 ALESKKQILES

-983 PRNIKDNKKHYLIA
+983 PRNINNDKKHYLIA
-997 SGDGKG
+997 SEDGKG

-1017 KFALGLDENPGSN
+1017 KFVLGLDENPGYTSN
-1030 GGSKVDSIV
+1030 GSTKVDSIV
-1039 ALISGVDGEADTRLQ
+1039 ALISGADGEADTRLQ
-1054 FEEPTSGSN
+1054 FKESTSNSGS
-1063 GGGGGGS
+1063 GS
-1070 NNGSTAEAKNIIQLV
+1070 GSGSTAEAENIVQLI
-1085 FGVPAPDPFRQTNV
+1085 FGFAPPNPFRQTNV
-1099 NKEDADDFDF
+1099 NKEEADDFDF
-1109 IKDGDLIF
+1109 IKDGDLMF

-1129 WLTSSKAKNPYS
+1129 WLTSTKAKNPYS
-1141 QRISSTLDLTLGGHF
+1141 QRISSSLDLSF
-1156 DHSKNLTWTHL
+1156 SRVDHAKNLTWTHL
-1167 GPKAEAT
+1167 GPKVEAN
-1174 STTSSGGTEAQT
+1174 STTAASGGSGGTEAQS
-1186 QTNTAPTSS
+1186 QTPTTP

-1202 GFAVYDSPTLATNV
+1202 GFAVYDSPTLATDV
-1216 ETVSTLNNLFIKKFI
+1216 ETVST
-1231 K
+1231 

>member
-72 ALNNLKLHDQ
+72 ALNELKLHDQ

-92 SLAKNPSYAFNFL
+92 ALAKNPSYAFNFL

-120 VLDIEKANAS
+120 VLDIEKASPS

-149 YSKQTDLKGFTQSD
+149 YSKQTDLKGFAQSD

-233 TLGLPSILEKGYVLA
+233 TLGLPSILEKGYVLS
-248 PKTVENQKAKQ
+248 PKTVENQKAKD
-259 EKIVMVGD
+259 EKKVMIGD

-287 NDQAGTLSISFE
+287 NDNAGTLSISFE
-299 LKDPSGKLIKEF
+299 LKDPTGKLIKEF

-323 DVKAVEQKILSQ
+323 DVKTVEEKILSQ
-335 FSDFVQLKPL
+335 FSNFVQLKPL

-393 QLFQDSGQNSQANNA
+393 QLFQDSGQNSQANNT

-425 EKFQVPGLDGYFVK
+425 EKFQVPGLDSYFVK

-535 LNAVLEQNSEDF
+535 LNAVLEQNSEVDF

-601 TFTEVAKKLFI
+601 TFTEVTKKLFI

-632 KPRFEPTSKDSG
+632 KPRFEPTSKDKD
-644 SEKPAEGEKKTEE
+644 SEKPKEDEKKTEGE
-657 GEKKP
+657 TEKKP
-662 EEGATTGSQSADSQP
+662 EEGEGAATGSQPVGSQP
-677 STGVPAAGAG
+677 STGAAAPADSAPAAGSAP
-687 AATGEAVA
+687 AAAPTPA
-695 AGGGTAATGG
+695 AS
-705 AGGAGATT
+705 TT
-713 STSTTGAQATSTTG
+713 STTSATAV
-727 SQTTS
+727 QTTS

-741 TAKTNDDST
+741 TAKTNDDAT
-750 TETKTE
+750 TKTETE

-797 QIDVILSFGTKT
+797 QIDVILSFGPKT

-865 NRGDVKIDLE
+865 NRGDVTIDLE
-875 NDKDN
+875 KDKEN

-888 VKKAVEIKEVPAS
+888 VKKAVEIKEVPTAPGQEKPAETTKAAESTTTTMPAATTVPAS
-901 PQEAAAVTATEAST
+901 TEAT
-915 TVATTETTAP
+915 TVQTTETPTPTPVTETTAP
-925 TTTTTT
+925 TTTA
-931 GTPTPT
+931 TPAVEP
-937 PTTTTTETP
+937 
-946 TPTPITET
+946 
-954 TTPTTTTATT
+954 
-964 AIDSKKQILES
+964 KKQILES

-983 PRNIKDNKKHYLIA
+983 PHNINDNKKHYLI
-997 SGDGKG
+997 SSKDGKG
-1003 IFIKKTKLGDGKTE
+1003 IFIKKIKLDGGKNE
-1017 KFALGLDENPGSN
+1017 KFALGVDENPGDKEDTSSSGGN
-1030 GGSKVDSIV
+1030 GGSGGGTNDETTVDSFV
-1039 ALISGVDGEADTRLQ
+1039 ALISGTEGEADNWRE
-1054 FEEPTSGSN
+1054 FSDSGSN
-1063 GGGGGGS
+1063 TSS
-1070 NNGSTAEAKNIIQLV
+1070 NGTENTIIL
-1085 FGVPAPDPFRQTNV
+1085 PDTFKQTNV
-1099 NKEDADDFDF
+1099 NKEDEADNFDF
-1109 IKDGDLIF
+1109 IKDRDLMF
-1117 LTLIKNQNKWTI
+1117 LALIKNQNKWTI
-1129 WLTSSKAKNPYS
+1129 WLTSSKAENPYS
-1141 QRISSTLDLTLGGHF
+1141 QRISSTLDLSYFPEYHG
-1156 DHSKNLTWTHL
+1156 KNLTWTHL
-1167 GPKAEAT
+1167 GPNKPEST
-1174 STTSSGGTEAQT
+1174 PTTVTTSETEAQT
-1186 QTNTAPTSS
+1186 QTTATETAS

-1202 GFAVYDSPTLATNV
+1202 GFAVYDSPTLATDV
-1216 ETVSTLNNLFIKKFI
+1216 ETVSTLNKHFIKKFI
-1231 K
+1231 N

>member
-67 EDFIN
+67 EDFIK
-72 ALNNLKLHDQ
+72 ALNELKLHDK
-82 YKDLS
+82 YKNLS

-149 YSKQTDLKGFTQSD
+149 YSKQVDLKGFAQSD

-233 TLGLPSILEKGYVLA
+233 TLGLPSILEKGYVLS

-287 NDQAGTLSISFE
+287 NDNAGTLSISFE
-299 LKDPSGKLIKEF
+299 LMDPTGKVVREF

-323 DVKAVEQKILSQ
+323 DVKTVEQKILSQ
-335 FSDFVQLKPL
+335 FSNFVQLKPL

-451 AQKDKLVQENKV
+451 AQKDKLVEENKV

-518 KSNVEV
+518 KSNIEV

-535 LNAVLEQNSEDF
+535 LNAVLKQNSEVDF

-557 PKFENF
+557 PKFANF

-592 VVEDAKKQK
+592 VVDDAKKQK

-632 KPRFEPTSKDSG
+632 KPRFEPTSKDTGSEEPKEG
-644 SEKPAEGEKKTEE
+644 EKDSEKPAEGEKK
-657 GEKKP
+657 P
-662 EEGATTGSQSADSQP
+662 EAETGTTSGSQPAESQP
-677 STGVPAAGAG
+677 PAAAAPAGAAGA
-687 AATGEAVA
+687 AATSATAV
-695 AGGGTAATGG
+695 
-705 AGGAGATT
+705 
-713 STSTTGAQATSTTG
+713 QA
-727 SQTTS
+727 TS

-741 TAKTNDDST
+741 SAKTKDDSN
-750 TETKTE
+750 TKTNTE
-756 TNEVSTFKGLGVELW
+756 SKEISTFKGLGVELW

-791 VTKSDS
+791 VTKSNS

-809 ETEQKDSNPKAIFS
+809 EADQKDSNPKAIFS

-865 NRGDVKIDLE
+865 NRGDVTIDLE
-875 NDKDN
+875 GDKDN
-880 VATKDGLL
+880 VASKDGLL
-888 VKKAVEIKEVPAS
+888 VTKAVEIKDVPTS
-901 PQEAAAVTATEAST
+901 PQEAAAAEATAQA
-915 TVATTETTAP
+915 ATTMPA
-925 TTTTTT
+925 
-931 GTPTPT
+931 
-937 PTTTTTETP
+937 
-946 TPTPITET
+946 
-954 TTPTTTTATT
+954 TTATPT
-964 AIDSKKQILES
+964 VEPKKQILES

-983 PRNIKDNKKHYLIA
+983 PHNINDGKKHYLI
-997 SGDGKG
+997 SSKDGKG
-1003 IFIKKTKLGDGKTE
+1003 IFIKKIKLETDKTE
-1017 KFALGLDENPGSN
+1017 KFALGIDENPGDTSSDSS
-1030 GGSKVDSIV
+1030 GGGGDAGTETTVDSFIG
-1039 ALISGVDGEADTRLQ
+1039 LISGTEGEADAWLE
-1054 FEEPTSGSN
+1054 FNGSGS
-1063 GGGGGGS
+1063 S
-1070 NNGSTAEAKNIIQLV
+1070 KAENTIIL
-1085 FGVPAPDPFRQTNV
+1085 PDTFKQTNV
-1099 NKEDADDFDF
+1099 NKEDEADDFDF
-1109 IKDGDLIF
+1109 IKDKDLMF

-1129 WLTSSKAKNPYS
+1129 WLTSSKAENPYI
-1141 QRISSTLDLTLGGHF
+1141 QRISSDLDLSYLSEYHG
-1156 DHSKNLTWTHL
+1156 KNLTWTHL
-1167 GPKAEAT
+1167 GPNKAEPT
-1174 STTSSGGTEAQT
+1174 PTTVTTSETEVQT
-1186 QTNTAPTSS
+1186 QTTPTSS
-1195 PTQILFK
+1195 PTEILFK
-1202 GFAVYDSPTLATNV
+1202 GFAVYDSPTLATDV
-1216 ETVSTLNNLFIKKFI
+1216 ETVSTLNKHFIKKFI
-1231 K
+1231 N

>member
-120 VLDIEKANAS
+120 VLDIEKANDS

-149 YSKQTDLKGFTQSD
+149 YSKQTDLKGFAQSD
-163 KADGDLVGFQI
+163 KADGDLIGFQI

-209 RTRSKSQAFSDALF
+209 KTRSKSQAFSDALF

-233 TLGLPSILEKGYVLA
+233 TLGLPSILEKGYVLS

-287 NDQAGTLSISFE
+287 NDNAGTLSISFE
-299 LKDPSGKLIKEF
+299 LKDPSGKLVKEF

-323 DVKAVEQKILSQ
+323 DVKTVEQKILSE
-335 FSDFVQLKPL
+335 FSNFVQLKPL

-363 TDNNPVNLATVLSKI
+363 TDNNPINLATVLSKI

-439 INSIKLAENLTQ
+439 INNIKLAENLTQ

-535 LNAVLEQNSEDF
+535 LNAVLKQNSEVDF

-632 KPRFEPTSKDSG
+632 KPRFEPTSKDTG
-644 SEKPAEGEKKTEE
+644 SEKPAEGGKTA
-657 GEKKP
+657 EKKP
-662 EEGATTGSQSADSQP
+662 EEGAAATPPAGSQPPATGATPPADSA
-677 STGVPAAGAG
+677 S
-687 AATGEAVA
+687 
-695 AGGGTAATGG
+695 GG
-705 AGGAGATT
+705 AGSG
-713 STSTTGAQATSTTG
+713 TGSPAPAAAAPAAAPAQPAATSTTSTG
-727 SQTTS
+727 AQTTS
-732 STTAFEDDS
+732 STTAFQDDES
-741 TAKTNDDST
+741 AKTKDDST
-750 TETKTE
+750 TKTKTE
-756 TNEVSTFKGLGVELW
+756 TNDISTFKGLGVELW

-791 VTKSDS
+791 VKKSDS
-797 QIDVILSFGTKT
+797 QIDVILSFGPKT

-855 SDKITKIQPL
+855 TDKITKIQPL
-865 NRGDVKIDLE
+865 NRGDVTIDLE
-875 NDKDN
+875 KDEDN
-880 VATKDGLL
+880 VASKDGLL
-888 VKKAVEIKEVPAS
+888 VKKAVEIKEVPMA
-901 PQEAAAVTATEAST
+901 PGQEKPAETTAQAATTETATAPASTETTAAMPTSTTATVPTET
-915 TVATTETTAP
+915 TVATTVPTTEAA
-925 TTTTTT
+925 TTTTME
-931 GTPTPT
+931 T
-937 PTTTTTETP
+937 PTTTATP
-946 TPTPITET
+946 TVEP
-954 TTPTTTTATT
+954 
-964 AIDSKKQILES
+964 KKQVLES

-983 PRNIKDNKKHYLIA
+983 PHNINDNKKHYLI
-997 SGDGKG
+997 SSKDGKG
-1003 IFIKKTKLGDGKTE
+1003 IFIKKVKLGDAKTE
-1017 KFALGLDENPGSN
+1017 KFVLGIDENPGDTTSDSDN
-1030 GGSKVDSIV
+1030 GSGTDGTNTTVDSFV
-1039 ALISGVDGEADTRLQ
+1039 ALISGTEVEKTDDFLEFND
-1054 FEEPTSGSN
+1054 SGSVETEDTEN
-1063 GGGGGGS
+1063 
-1070 NNGSTAEAKNIIQLV
+1070 TENIIT
-1085 FGVPAPDPFRQTNV
+1085 VPDTFKQTNV
-1099 NKEDADDFDF
+1099 DKGEADDFDF
-1109 IKDGDLIF
+1109 IKDKDLMF
-1117 LTLIKNQNKWTI
+1117 LTLIKDKEKWTI

-1141 QRISSTLDLTLGGHF
+1141 QRISSTLDLGVFPDYNT
-1156 DHSKNLTWTHL
+1156 KNLTWTHL
-1167 GPKAEAT
+1167 GPNVKAEVASTAVVT
-1174 STTSSGGTEAQT
+1174 SEAQT
-1186 QTNTAPTSS
+1186 ETQTVATQTES
-1195 PTQILFK
+1195 PAQILFK

-1216 ETVSTLNNLFIKKFI
+1216 EAVSNLNNLFIKKFI

>member
-57 NLKTQSTFSE
+57 SLKTQSTFSE
-67 EDFIN
+67 EDFIKV
-72 ALNNLKLHDQ
+72 LNELKLHDQ
-82 YKDLS
+82 YKNLS

-120 VLDIEKANAS
+120 VLDIEKASPS

-149 YSKQTDLKGFTQSD
+149 YSKQTDLKGFAQSD

-287 NDQAGTLSISFE
+287 NDNAGTLSIAFE
-299 LKDPSGKLIKEF
+299 LKDPAGKLIKEF

-323 DVKAVEQKILSQ
+323 DVKTVEEKILSQ
-335 FSDFVQLKPL
+335 FSNFVQLKPL

-393 QLFQDSGQNSQANNA
+393 QLFQDPGQNSQANNA

-425 EKFQVPGLDGYFVK
+425 EKFQVPGLDGYYVK

-483 SEFVKSNYP
+483 NEFVKSNYP

-535 LNAVLEQNSEDF
+535 LNAVLEQNSEVDF
-547 TNLDKIDPQD
+547 TNLDKIDLED

-563 NPLAKTFE
+563 NPLVKTFE

-623 ALQKYIDLN
+623 ALQKYIDRN
-632 KPRFEPTSKDSG
+632 KPRFEPTSKDTG
-644 SEKPAEGEKKTEE
+644 SEKPKEDEKKTEGE

-662 EEGATTGSQSADSQP
+662 EEGAGTTPPADSQP
-677 STGVPAAGAG
+677 STGAPAPTPPAPAPAQPPAAAPAAGSAP
-687 AATGEAVA
+687 AA
-695 AGGGTAATGG
+695 
-705 AGGAGATT
+705 T
-713 STSTTGAQATSTTG
+713 STSG

-732 STTAFEDDS
+732 STTAFQDDPN
-741 TAKTNDDST
+741 TKTKDDQDAK
-750 TETKTE
+750 TKTE

-797 QIDVILSFGTKT
+797 QIDVILSFGPKT
-809 ETEQKDSNPKAIFS
+809 ETETKDSNPKAIFS

-880 VATKDGLL
+880 VASQDGLL
-888 VKKAVEIKEVPAS
+888 VTKAVEIREVPAS
-901 PQEAAAVTATEAST
+901 PQEAAANEPTAPTMPATTMPASTEMPAPTAVAASETAATVPASETATVPT
-915 TVATTETTAP
+915 ATTETMTTAA
-925 TTTTTT
+925 
-931 GTPTPT
+931 TPTVEP
-937 PTTTTTETP
+937 
-946 TPTPITET
+946 
-954 TTPTTTTATT
+954 
-964 AIDSKKQILES
+964 KKQVLES

-983 PRNIKDNKKHYLIA
+983 PHNISDNKKHYLIA
-997 SGDGKG
+997 SEDGKG
-1003 IFIKKTKLGDGKTE
+1003 IFIKKIKLDGGKNE
-1017 KFALGLDENPGSN
+1017 KFALGVDENPGDTSSSD
-1030 GGSKVDSIV
+1030 GSGPKVDSFV
-1039 ALISGVDGEADTRLQ
+1039 ALVSGIDGEADTRLL
-1054 FEEPTSGSN
+1054 FDESSGTNGTSTGEVRN
-1063 GGGGGGS
+1063 RVEF
-1070 NNGSTAEAKNIIQLV
+1070 TLAP
-1085 FGVPAPDPFRQTNV
+1085 VPPEPFRQTNV
-1099 NKEDADDFDF
+1099 NKEESDDFDF
-1109 IKDGDLIF
+1109 IKDGDLMF
-1117 LTLIKNQNKWTI
+1117 LTLIKDKQKWTI
-1129 WLTSSKAKNPYS
+1129 WLTSSKAKNPYN
-1141 QRISSTLDLTLGGHF
+1141 QRISSVLDLSLGSPV
-1156 DHSKNLTWTHL
+1156 DHAKSLTWTHL
-1167 GPKAEAT
+1167 GPRVESTSTAVAT
-1174 STTSSGGTEAQT
+1174 SETQT
-1186 QTNTAPTSS
+1186 QTATTETAS

>member
-1 MLNKENKSKSIKT
+1 MYNKENKSKSIKT

-67 EDFIN
+67 EDFIK
-72 ALNNLKLHDQ
+72 ALNELKLHDQ

-92 SLAKNPSYAFNFL
+92 ALAKNPSYAFNFL

-120 VLDIEKANAS
+120 VLDIEKASPS

-149 YSKQTDLKGFTQSD
+149 YSKQTDLKGFAQSD

-233 TLGLPSILEKGYVLA
+233 TLGLPSILEKGYVLS

-287 NDQAGTLSISFE
+287 NDNAGTLSIAFE
-299 LKDPSGKLIKEF
+299 LKDPTGKLIKEF
-311 DFPILGIKKLSD
+311 DFTILGIKKLSD
-323 DVKAVEQKILSQ
+323 DVKTVEQKILTQ
-335 FSDFVQLKPL
+335 FSNFVQLKPL

-420 FNLKS
+420 FNLNSK
-425 EKFQVPGLDGYFVK
+425 KFQVPGLDGYFVK

-535 LNAVLEQNSEDF
+535 LNAVLKQNSEVDF

-623 ALQKYIDLN
+623 ALQKYIDSN
-632 KPRFEPTSKDSG
+632 KPRFEPASKDNG
-644 SEKPAEGEKKTEE
+644 SEKPKEGEGEKKVEE
-657 GEKKP
+657 GKGS
-662 EEGATTGSQSADSQP
+662 EGQSEGSQPPAAAAPTPPADSASSSG
-677 STGVPAAGAG
+677 STSPTPVSAPAAAP
-687 AATGEAVA
+687 AAA
-695 AGGGTAATGG
+695 APAA
-705 AGGAGATT
+705 A
-713 STSTTGAQATSTTG
+713 TSTTGAQ
-727 SQTTS
+727 
-732 STTAFEDDS
+732 TTAFQDDP
-741 TAKTNDDST
+741 AKTQDDST
-750 TETKTE
+750 TKTNSETKE
-756 TNEVSTFKGLGVELW
+756 ISTFKGLGVELW

-797 QIDVILSFGTKT
+797 QIDVILSFGPKT

-865 NRGDVKIDLE
+865 NRGDVAIDLE
-875 NDKDN
+875 KDKKN
-880 VATKDGLL
+880 VASKDGLL
-888 VKKAVEIKEVPAS
+888 VKKAVEIKEVPTN
-901 PQEAAAVTATEAST
+901 PQEAAAAEAAAQAATTMPAST
-915 TVATTETTAP
+915 EMPAATTETTATVP
-925 TTTTTT
+925 V
-931 GTPTPT
+931 
-937 PTTTTTETP
+937 
-946 TPTPITET
+946 TET
-954 TTPTTTTATT
+954 TTATPTVEP
-964 AIDSKKQILES
+964 KKQILES

-983 PRNIKDNKKHYLIA
+983 PHNINDNKKHYLI
-997 SGDGKG
+997 SSKDGKG
-1003 IFIKKTKLGDGKTE
+1003 IFIKKIKLDGDKNE
-1017 KFALGLDENPGSN
+1017 KFALGIDENPGDKEDTSSGGGN
-1030 GGSKVDSIV
+1030 GGSGGGTNDETTVDSFV
-1039 ALISGVDGEADTRLQ
+1039 ALISGTEGEADNWRE
-1054 FEEPTSGSN
+1054 FSDSGSDISSN
-1063 GGGGGGS
+1063 GTE
-1070 NNGSTAEAKNIIQLV
+1070 NTIIL
-1085 FGVPAPDPFRQTNV
+1085 PDTFKQTNV
-1099 NKEDADDFDF
+1099 NKEDEADNFDF
-1109 IKDGDLIF
+1109 IKDKDLMF
-1117 LTLIKNQNKWTI
+1117 LALIKNQNKWTI
-1129 WLTSSKAKNPYS
+1129 WLTSSKAENPYS
-1141 QRISSTLDLTLGGHF
+1141 QRISSTLDLSYFPEYHG
-1156 DHSKNLTWTHL
+1156 KNLTWTHL
-1167 GPKAEAT
+1167 GPNKPEPT
-1174 STTSSGGTEAQT
+1174 PTTVTTSETEAQT
-1186 QTNTAPTSS
+1186 QTTATETAS
-1195 PTQILFK
+1195 PTQVLFK
-1202 GFAVYDSPTLATNV
+1202 GFAVYDSPTLATDV
-1216 ETVSTLNNLFIKKFI
+1216 ETVSNLNKHFIKKFI

>member
-57 NLKTQSTFSE
+57 SLKTQSTFSE

-120 VLDIEKANAS
+120 VLDIEKASPS

-149 YSKQTDLKGFTQSD
+149 YSKQTDLKGFAQSD

-287 NDQAGTLSISFE
+287 DDNVGTLSISFE
-299 LKDPSGKLIKEF
+299 LMDPTGKVVREF

-323 DVKAVEQKILSQ
+323 DVKTVEEKILSQ
-335 FSDFVQLKPL
+335 FSNFIQLKPL

-378 TQNSQQNGRQSQVST
+378 TQNSQQNGRQTQVST
-393 QLFQDSGQNSQANNA
+393 QLFQDSGQNSQANNT

-439 INSIKLAENLTQ
+439 INNIKLAENLTQ

-518 KSNVEV
+518 KANVEV

-535 LNAVLEQNSEDF
+535 LNAVLKQNSEDF

-601 TFTEVAKKLFI
+601 TFTEVARKLFF
-612 LDLGMEPESAS
+612 LDFGFQVDSARS
-623 ALQKYIDLN
+623 LQDYIDRN
-632 KPRFEPTSKDSG
+632 KPRFEPPTKTDSK
-644 SEKPAEGEKKTEE
+644 KPAEA
-657 GEKKP
+657 EKKP
-662 EEGATTGSQSADSQP
+662 EAETGATTGTTAPATPPADSATT
-677 STGVPAAGAG
+677 TGSAPAAAP
-687 AATGEAVA
+687 
-695 AGGGTAATGG
+695 
-705 AGGAGATT
+705 
-713 STSTTGAQATSTTG
+713 AQPAATSTTAV
-727 SQTTS
+727 QTTS
-732 STTAFEDDS
+732 STTAFQDDQ
-741 TAKTNDDST
+741 T
-750 TETKTE
+750 TETDTKT
-756 TNEVSTFKGLGVELW
+756 NQIQISTFKGLGVELW
-771 AFLQKSNYSA
+771 GFLQKSNYSEI
-781 LGQTDYQAEV
+781 GQTDYQTQV
-791 VTKSDS
+791 VKKSEG
-797 QIDVILSFGTKT
+797 QIDVILSFGPKT

-823 ITQLENDADYD
+823 ITKLADDTDYD
-834 VLRSYNPTVF
+834 VLRSFNPTVF
-844 FDFRQNQKTDG
+844 FDFRENQKID
-855 SDKITKIQPL
+855 ITGQIKKIQPL

-875 NDKDN
+875 KDQ
-880 VATKDGLL
+880 VASQDGWL
-888 VKKAVEIKEVPAS
+888 VTKAVEISRVPANAG
-901 PQEAAAVTATEAST
+901 Q
-915 TVATTETTAP
+915 P
-925 TTTTTT
+925 TTSSN
-931 GTPTPT
+931 
-937 PTTTTTETP
+937 E
-946 TPTPITET
+946 
-954 TTPTTTTATT
+954 
-964 AIDSKKQILES
+964 QILES
-975 GVIFLAFQ
+975 GAIFLAFQ
-983 PRNIKDNKKHYLIA
+983 PRNISDNKKHYLI
-997 SGDGKG
+997 SSKDGKG
-1003 IFIKKTKLGDGKTE
+1003 IFIKKVQLEGDKTE
-1017 KFALGLDENPGSN
+1017 RFVLGLDENPGDTSSDNDSGSGVGN
-1030 GGSKVDSIV
+1030 GETTVDSFV
-1039 ALISGVDGEADTRLQ
+1039 GLISGTEGEADAWLE
-1054 FEEPTSGSN
+1054 F
-1063 GGGGGGS
+1063 
-1070 NNGSTAEAKNIIQLV
+1070 NGSGNIITL
-1085 FGVPAPDPFRQTNV
+1085 PDSFKQTNV
-1099 NKEDADDFDF
+1099 NKEDEADDFDF
-1109 IKDGDLIF
+1109 IKDGDLMF
-1117 LTLIKNQNKWTI
+1117 LTLLKNQNKWTI
-1129 WLTSSKAKNPYS
+1129 WLTSSKAKNPYI
-1141 QRISSTLDLTLGGHF
+1141 QRISSDLDLSFLSEYHG
-1156 DHSKNLTWTHL
+1156 KNLTWTHL
-1167 GPKAEAT
+1167 GPNKVETGSTTVAT
-1174 STTSSGGTEAQT
+1174 SEGT
-1186 QTNTAPTSS
+1186 QTATTENAS

-1202 GFAVYDSPTLATNV
+1202 GFAVYDSPTLATDV
-1216 ETVSTLNNLFIKKFI
+1216 ETVSTLNKHFIKKFI
-1231 K
+1231 N

>member
-82 YKDLS
+82 YKNLS

-92 SLAKNPSYAFNFL
+92 ALAKNPSYAFNFL

-120 VLDIEKANAS
+120 VLDIEKASPS

-149 YSKQTDLKGFTQSD
+149 YSKQTDLKGFAQSD

-233 TLGLPSILEKGYVLA
+233 TFGLPSILEKGYVLS

-267 SDTKRVDSL
+267 LDTKRVDSL

-287 NDQAGTLSISFE
+287 NDQAGTLSIAFE

-323 DVKAVEQKILSQ
+323 DVKTVEQKILSQ
-335 FSDFVQLKPL
+335 FSNFVQLKPL

-353 NLSLAQIVYK
+353 NLSLAQIFYK
-363 TDNNPVNLATVLSKI
+363 TDNNPVNLATVLNKI

-425 EKFQVPGLDGYFVK
+425 EKFQVPGLDGYYVK
-439 INSIKLAENLTQ
+439 INNIKLAENLTQ

-535 LNAVLEQNSEDF
+535 LNAVLKQNSEDF

-557 PKFENF
+557 PKFANF

-571 FKENPNGPKLT
+571 FKENPNGSKLT

-623 ALQKYIDLN
+623 ALQKYIDRN
-632 KPRFEPTSKDSG
+632 KPRFEPASKDTG
-644 SEKPAEGEKKTEE
+644 SEKPKEDEKKTEGE

-662 EEGATTGSQSADSQP
+662 EAETGATTASQPADSQP
-677 STGVPAAGAG
+677 STGTPAPAAGSAP
-687 AATGEAVA
+687 AAAPAQPA
-695 AGGGTAATGG
+695 AA
-705 AGGAGATT
+705 T
-713 STSTTGAQATSTTG
+713 STSTNAAQTTSTT
-727 SQTTS
+727 
-732 STTAFEDDS
+732 TAFQDDQD
-741 TAKTNDDST
+741 AK
-750 TETKTE
+750 TKTE

-797 QIDVILSFGTKT
+797 QIDVILTFGPKT
-809 ETEQKDSNPKAIFS
+809 EAEQKDSNPKAIFS
-823 ITQLENDADYD
+823 ITQLENDTDYD

-855 SDKITKIQPL
+855 SDKIAKIQPL
-865 NRGDVKIDLE
+865 NRGDVTIDLE
-875 NDKDN
+875 KDKDN

-888 VKKAVEIKEVPAS
+888 VKKAVEIKEVPTN
-901 PQEAAAVTATEAST
+901 PQEAAAAEATTET
-915 TVATTETTAP
+915 TVATTETTTP

-937 PTTTTTETP
+937 PTTE
-946 TPTPITET
+946 
-954 TTPTTTTATT
+954 A
-964 AIDSKKQILES
+964 SKKQILES

-983 PRNIKDNKKHYLIA
+983 PHNIKDNKKHYLIA

-1070 NNGSTAEAKNIIQLV
+1070 GSASTAEAKNIIQLV
-1085 FGVPAPDPFRQTNV
+1085 FGIPAPDPFRQTNV

-1141 QRISSTLDLTLGGHF
+1141 QRISSTLDLTLGGHL

-1167 GPKAEAT
+1167 GPKVET
-1174 STTSSGGTEAQT
+1174 SSTTSGEAQT
-1186 QTNTAPTSS
+1186 QTTTTETAS

-1202 GFAVYDSPTLATNV
+1202 GFAVYDSPTLVKNV
-1216 ETVSTLNNLFIKKFI
+1216 ETVSTLNKHFIKKFI

>member
-67 EDFIN
+67 EDFIK
-72 ALNNLKLHDQ
+72 ALNELKLHDQ

-92 SLAKNPSYAFNFL
+92 ALAKNPSYSFNFL

-120 VLDIEKANAS
+120 VLDIEKASPS

-136 VVVYAH
+136 VVIYAH

-149 YSKQTDLKGFTQSD
+149 YSKQVDLKGFAQSD

-248 PKTVENQKAKQ
+248 PKTVENQNAKQ
-259 EKIVMVGD
+259 EKVVMIGD
-267 SDTKRVDSL
+267 SDNKRVDSL

-287 NDQAGTLSISFE
+287 NDNVGTLSISFE
-299 LKDPSGKLIKEF
+299 LMDPTGKVVREF

-323 DVKAVEQKILSQ
+323 DVKTVEEKILSQ
-335 FSDFVQLKPL
+335 FSNFIQLKPL

-363 TDNNPVNLATVLSKI
+363 TDNNPVNLATLLNKI

-393 QLFQDSGQNSQANNA
+393 QLFQDSGQNLQANNT

-439 INSIKLAENLTQ
+439 INNIKLAENLTQ

-477 EAPYLE
+477 QAPYLE
-483 SEFVKSNYP
+483 DAFVKSNYP

-535 LNAVLEQNSEDF
+535 LNAVLKQNSEDF
-547 TNLDKIDPQD
+547 TNLDKINPQD

-571 FKENPNGPKLT
+571 FKTNPNGPKLT
-582 LEYVKSLVSE
+582 LEFVKSLVSE

-601 TFTEVAKKLFI
+601 TFTEVARKLFF

-623 ALQKYIDLN
+623 ALQKYIDRN
-632 KPRFEPTSKDSG
+632 KPRFEPTSKDEG
-644 SEKPAEGEKKTEE
+644 SEKPAEGEKDSEKPAE

-662 EEGATTGSQSADSQP
+662 EAETGTTSGSQPAESQP
-677 STGVPAAGAG
+677 PAPATPPAPAPAAGSAPAA
-687 AATGEAVA
+687 AATSA
-695 AGGGTAATGG
+695 
-705 AGGAGATT
+705 T
-713 STSTTGAQATSTTG
+713 STSG

-741 TAKTNDDST
+741 TAKTKDDST
-750 TETKTE
+750 TKTNTKTKE
-756 TNEVSTFKGLGVELW
+756 ISTFKGLGVELW

-865 NRGDVKIDLE
+865 NRGDVKIDLD
-875 NDKDN
+875 DKDN
-880 VATKDGLL
+880 VANKDGLL
-888 VKKAVEIKEVPAS
+888 VTKAVEIKEVPS
-901 PQEAAAVTATEAST
+901 NPQEAAATTATEAST

-931 GTPTPT
+931 
-937 PTTTTTETP
+937 
-946 TPTPITET
+946 
-954 TTPTTTTATT
+954 ATT
-964 AIDSKKQILES
+964 DTSKKQILES

-1017 KFALGLDENPGSN
+1017 KFALGLDENPGSSS
-1030 GGSKVDSIV
+1030 GGKVDSIV

-1054 FEEPTSGSN
+1054 FEEPTSTS
-1063 GGGGGGS
+1063 GGGGGS
-1070 NNGSTAEAKNIIQLV
+1070 GSASTAEAKNIIQLV

-1099 NKEDADDFDF
+1099 NKEEADDFDF

-1167 GPKAEAT
+1167 GPKAEAS
-1174 STTSSGGTEAQT
+1174 STAASGGTETQSQT
-1186 QTNTAPTSS
+1186 ATTETAS

-1216 ETVSTLNNLFIKKFI
+1216 ETVSSLNNHFIKKFI

>member
-67 EDFIN
+67 EDFIK
-72 ALNNLKLHDQ
+72 ALNELKLHDQ
-82 YKDLS
+82 YKNLS

-149 YSKQTDLKGFTQSD
+149 YSKQTDLKGFAQSD

-299 LKDPSGKLIKEF
+299 LKDPTGKLIKEF

-323 DVKAVEQKILSQ
+323 DVKTVEQKILSQ
-335 FSDFVQLKPL
+335 FSNFVQLKPL

-393 QLFQDSGQNSQANNA
+393 QLFQDPGQNSQPNNA

-420 FNLKS
+420 FNLKF
-425 EKFQVPGLDGYFVK
+425 EKIPVPGLDGYFVK
-439 INSIKLAENLTQ
+439 INNIKLAENLTQ

-518 KSNVEV
+518 KANVEV

-535 LNAVLEQNSEDF
+535 LNAVLKQNSEDF

-632 KPRFEPTSKDSG
+632 KPRFEPTSKDTG
-644 SEKPAEGEKKTEE
+644 SEEPKEDEKKTEGE
-657 GEKKP
+657 AEKKP
-662 EEGATTGSQSADSQP
+662 EEGATTGNQPAGSQP
-677 STGVPAAGAG
+677 STGDPVATPAPG
-687 AATGEAVA
+687 AA
-695 AGGGTAATGG
+695 
-705 AGGAGATT
+705 
-713 STSTTGAQATSTTG
+713 ATSTNAV
-727 SQTTS
+727 QTTS
-732 STTAFEDDS
+732 STTTFQDDP
-741 TAKTNDDST
+741 AKTN
-750 TETKTE
+750 TE

-791 VTKSDS
+791 VTKSNS
-797 QIDVILSFGTKT
+797 QIDVILSFGPKT

-844 FDFRQNQKTDG
+844 FDFRQNQKTDR

-865 NRGDVKIDLE
+865 NRGDVTIDLE
-875 NDKDN
+875 KDKEN

-888 VKKAVEIKEVPAS
+888 VSKAVEIKEVPTN
-901 PQEAAAVTATEAST
+901 PQEAATAEAAAT
-915 TVATTETTAP
+915 TTTETT
-925 TTTTTT
+925 
-931 GTPTPT
+931 TPT
-937 PTTTTTETP
+937 PTTTTTA
-946 TPTPITET
+946 TE
-954 TTPTTTTATT
+954 P
-964 AIDSKKQILES
+964 SKKQILES

-1017 KFALGLDENPGSN
+1017 KFALGLDENPGSSS
-1030 GGSKVDSIV
+1030 GGKVDSIV

-1054 FEEPTSGSN
+1054 FEEPTSTS
-1063 GGGGGGS
+1063 GGGGGS
-1070 NNGSTAEAKNIIQLV
+1070 GSASTAEAKNIIQLV

-1099 NKEDADDFDF
+1099 NKEEADDFDF

-1167 GPKAEAT
+1167 GPKAEAA
-1174 STTSSGGTEAQT
+1174 STTSSVGSGETQT
-1186 QTNTAPTSS
+1186 QTNAAPTAA
-1195 PTQILFK
+1195 PTEILFK
-1202 GFAVYDSPTLATNV
+1202 GFAVYDSPTLATNP

>member
-35 LTIFERSYSSQIFGN
+35 LTIFESSYSSQIFGN

-82 YKDLS
+82 YKNLS

-105 NAYDFSPITKHNFRV
+105 NAYDFTPITKHNFRV
-120 VLDIEKANAS
+120 VLDIEKASPS

-149 YSKQTDLKGFTQSD
+149 YSKQTDLKGFAQSD

-233 TLGLPSILEKGYVLA
+233 TLGLPSILEKGYVLS

-267 SDTKRVDSL
+267 SDNKRVDSL

-287 NDQAGTLSISFE
+287 NDQVGTLSISFE

-323 DVKAVEQKILSQ
+323 DVKTVEQKILAQ

-378 TQNSQQNGRQSQVST
+378 TQNSQQIGRQSQVST
-393 QLFQDSGQNSQANNA
+393 QLFQDPGQNSQANNA

-425 EKFQVPGLDGYFVK
+425 EKFQVLGLDGYFVK
-439 INSIKLAENLTQ
+439 INNIKLAENLTQ

-535 LNAVLEQNSEDF
+535 LNAVLEQNSEVDF

-623 ALQKYIDLN
+623 ALQKYIDAN
-632 KPRFEPTSKDSG
+632 KPRFEPTTKSD
-644 SEKPAEGEKKTEE
+644 SEKPAEGGKKADEE

-662 EEGATTGSQSADSQP
+662 EEGAVPGSQPAASQPPAGTQASGADSA
-677 STGVPAAGAG
+677 SGASSASPAPASPPA
-687 AATGEAVA
+687 EA
-695 AGGGTAATGG
+695 
-705 AGGAGATT
+705 ATT
-713 STSTTGAQATSTTG
+713 STNAV
-727 SQTTS
+727 QTTS
-732 STTAFEDDS
+732 STTTFQDDPAKNKDDS
-741 TAKTNDDST
+741 T
-750 TETKTE
+750 TKTE

-791 VTKSDS
+791 VTKSNS
-797 QIDVILSFGTKT
+797 QIDVILTFGPKT

-823 ITQLENDADYD
+823 ITQLENDVDYD

-865 NRGDVKIDLE
+865 NRGDVTIDLE
-875 NDKDN
+875 KDKEN

-901 PQEAAAVTATEAST
+901 PQEAAAAEAAAT
-915 TVATTETTAP
+915 
-925 TTTTTT
+925 
-931 GTPTPT
+931 
-937 PTTTTTETP
+937 
-946 TPTPITET
+946 TET
-954 TTPTTTTATT
+954 TTPTTTTTT
-964 AIDSKKQILES
+964 TDTSKKQILES

-983 PRNIKDNKKHYLIA
+983 PHNIKDNKKHYLIA
-997 SGDGKG
+997 SGEGKG

-1030 GGSKVDSIV
+1030 GGGKVDSIV

-1054 FEEPTSGSN
+1054 FEEPTSSSSSSS
-1063 GGGGGGS
+1063 GGGGGS

-1099 NKEDADDFDF
+1099 NKEEADDFDF

-1167 GPKAEAT
+1167 GPKVETT
-1174 STTSSGGTEAQT
+1174 STTASGGTET
-1186 QTNTAPTSS
+1186 QTATTETAS
-1195 PTQILFK
+1195 PTKILFK

>member
-57 NLKTQSTFSE
+57 SLKTQSTFSE
-67 EDFIN
+67 EDFIK
-72 ALNNLKLHDQ
+72 ALNELKLHDQ
-82 YKDLS
+82 YKNLS

-120 VLDIEKANAS
+120 VLDIEKASAS

-149 YSKQTDLKGFTQSD
+149 YSKQTDLKGFAQSD

-233 TLGLPSILEKGYVLA
+233 TLGLPSILEKGYVLS

-267 SDTKRVDSL
+267 SDNKRVDSL
-276 MKVENLVFKNL
+276 IKVENLVFKNL
-287 NDQAGTLSISFE
+287 NDNAGTLSISFE
-299 LKDPSGKLIKEF
+299 LMDPTGKVVREF

-323 DVKAVEQKILSQ
+323 NVKTVEQKILAQ

-393 QLFQDSGQNSQANNA
+393 QLFQDSDQNSQANNA

-420 FNLKS
+420 FNLNSK
-425 EKFQVPGLDGYFVK
+425 KFQVPGLDGYYVK
-439 INSIKLAENLTQ
+439 INNIKLAENLTQ

-483 SEFVKSNYP
+483 NEFVKSNYP

-518 KSNVEV
+518 KSNFEV

-535 LNAVLEQNSEDF
+535 LNAVLKQNSEVDF

-632 KPRFEPTSKDSG
+632 KPRFEPTTKSD

-657 GEKKP
+657 GAGKGSEGQLEGSQP
-662 EEGATTGSQSADSQP
+662 PATGATPPAAAPTPGAAA
-677 STGVPAAGAG
+677 PAAGSAP
-687 AATGEAVA
+687 AAAPS
-695 AGGGTAATGG
+695 
-705 AGGAGATT
+705 GAGAT
-713 STSTTGAQATSTTG
+713 STG
-727 SQTTS
+727 SQPTS
-732 STTAFEDDS
+732 STTTFQDDPAKTKDDS
-741 TAKTNDDST
+741 SAK
-750 TETKTE
+750 TKTE

-791 VTKSDS
+791 VKKSDS
-797 QIDVILSFGTKT
+797 QIDVILSFGPKT
-809 ETEQKDSNPKAIFS
+809 EAEQKDSNPKAIFS

-865 NRGDVKIDLE
+865 NRGDVQIDLE
-875 NDKDN
+875 KDKEN
-880 VATKDGLL
+880 VASKDGLL
-888 VKKAVEIKEVPAS
+888 VSKAVEIKEVPTN
-901 PQEAAAVTATEAST
+901 PQEAAAAEAVAQAATTTPATTTATVPTST
-915 TVATTETTAP
+915 TATVPVAETETT
-925 TTTTTT
+925 TT
-931 GTPTPT
+931 
-937 PTTTTTETP
+937 
-946 TPTPITET
+946 T
-954 TTPTTTTATT
+954 TTPTTTPTATT
-964 AIDSKKQILES
+964 EPKKQILES

-983 PRNIKDNKKHYLIA
+983 PRNINDDKKHYLI
-997 SGDGKG
+997 SSKDGKG
-1003 IFIKKTKLGDGKTE
+1003 IFIKKIKLDGDKNE
-1017 KFALGLDENPGSN
+1017 KFALGIDENPGDTDTSSSGEGTGATN
-1030 GGSKVDSIV
+1030 GETTVDSFV
-1039 ALISGVDGEADTRLQ
+1039 ALISGTEGEADNWRE
-1054 FEEPTSGSN
+1054 FSDSSSSDSSN
-1063 GGGGGGS
+1063 GTE
-1070 NNGSTAEAKNIIQLV
+1070 NTIIL
-1085 FGVPAPDPFRQTNV
+1085 PDTFKQTNV
-1099 NKEDADDFDF
+1099 NKEDEADNFDF
-1109 IKDGDLIF
+1109 IKDKDLMF
-1117 LTLIKNQNKWTI
+1117 LALIKNQNKWTI
-1129 WLTSSKAKNPYS
+1129 WLTSSKAENPYS
-1141 QRISSTLDLTLGGHF
+1141 QRISSTLDLSYFPEYHA
-1156 DHSKNLTWTHL
+1156 KNLTWTHL
-1167 GPKAEAT
+1167 GPNKVEPSPT
-1174 STTSSGGTEAQT
+1174 TTTSETSQT
-1186 QTNTAPTSS
+1186 QTATAPTTP

-1202 GFAVYDSPTLATNV
+1202 GFAVYDSPTLATNP

>member
-1 MLNKENKSKSIKT
+1 MYNKENKSKSIKT

-82 YKDLS
+82 YKNLS

-120 VLDIEKANAS
+120 VLDIEKASPS

-149 YSKQTDLKGFTQSD
+149 YSKQTDLKGFAQSD

-174 DLEKSKLELTGT
+174 DLEKSKLELTGA

-201 NDFQAFYK
+201 NDFQALYK

-267 SDTKRVDSL
+267 SDNKRVDSL

-323 DVKAVEQKILSQ
+323 DVKTVEEKILSQ

-393 QLFQDSGQNSQANNA
+393 QLFQDPGQNSQANNA

-420 FNLKS
+420 FNLKF
-425 EKFQVPGLDGYFVK
+425 EKIPVPGLDGYFVK
-439 INSIKLAENLTQ
+439 INNIKLAENLTQ

-535 LNAVLEQNSEDF
+535 LNAVLKQNSEDF

-592 VVEDAKKQK
+592 VVDDAKKQK
-601 TFTEVAKKLFI
+601 TFAEVAKKLFI

-632 KPRFEPTSKDSG
+632 KPRFEPTTKSD

-657 GEKKP
+657 GAGKGSEGQP
-662 EEGATTGSQSADSQP
+662 EGSQPPATGATPPAAAPTPGAAA
-677 STGVPAAGAG
+677 PAAGSAP
-687 AATGEAVA
+687 AAAPS
-695 AGGGTAATGG
+695 
-705 AGGAGATT
+705 GAGAT
-713 STSTTGAQATSTTG
+713 STG

-732 STTAFEDDS
+732 STTTFQDDP
-741 TAKTNDDST
+741 AKTKDDST
-750 TETKTE
+750 TKTKTE

-791 VTKSDS
+791 VKKSDS

-855 SDKITKIQPL
+855 SDKIAKIQPL
-865 NRGDVKIDLE
+865 NRGDVTIDLE
-875 NDKDN
+875 KDKDN
-880 VATKDGLL
+880 VAAKDGLL
-888 VKKAVEIKEVPAS
+888 VKKAVEIREVPTN
-901 PQEAAAVTATEAST
+901 PQEAAAAEATTET
-915 TVATTETTAP
+915 TVATTETTTP

-937 PTTTTTETP
+937 PTTE
-946 TPTPITET
+946 
-954 TTPTTTTATT
+954 A
-964 AIDSKKQILES
+964 SKKQILES

-983 PRNIKDNKKHYLIA
+983 PHNIKDNKKHYLIA

-1070 NNGSTAEAKNIIQLV
+1070 GSASTAEAKNIIQLV
-1085 FGVPAPDPFRQTNV
+1085 FGIPAPDPFRQTNV

-1141 QRISSTLDLTLGGHF
+1141 QRISSTLDLTLGGHL

-1167 GPKAEAT
+1167 GPKVET
-1174 STTSSGGTEAQT
+1174 SSTTSGEAQT
-1186 QTNTAPTSS
+1186 QTTTTETAS

-1202 GFAVYDSPTLATNV
+1202 GFAVYDSPTLVKNV
-1216 ETVSTLNNLFIKKFI
+1216 ETVSTLNKHFIKKFI

>member
-67 EDFIN
+67 EDFIK
-72 ALNNLKLHDQ
+72 ALNELKLHDQ

-120 VLDIEKANAS
+120 VLDIEKASPS
-130 GTEVKN
+130 GSEVKN

-149 YSKQTDLKGFTQSD
+149 YSKQADLKGFAQSD

-186 KNSNLV
+186 KSSNLV

-233 TLGLPSILEKGYVLA
+233 TLGLPSILEKGYVLS

-287 NDQAGTLSISFE
+287 NDNAGTLSIAFE
-299 LKDPSGKLIKEF
+299 LKDPTGKLIREF

-323 DVKAVEQKILSQ
+323 DVKTVEQKILSQ
-335 FSDFVQLKPL
+335 FSNFVQLKPL

-378 TQNSQQNGRQSQVST
+378 TQNSQQIGRQSQVST
-393 QLFQDSGQNSQANNA
+393 QLFQDPGQNSQANNT

-439 INSIKLAENLTQ
+439 INNIKLAENLNQ

-518 KSNVEV
+518 KANVEV

-535 LNAVLEQNSEDF
+535 LNAVLKQNSEDF

-623 ALQKYIDLN
+623 ALQKYIDRN

-657 GEKKP
+657 S
-662 EEGATTGSQSADSQP
+662 ATTGSQSADSQP
-677 STGVPAAGAG
+677 STGDPAAGAG
-687 AATGEAVA
+687 AAAGEGAA

-713 STSTTGAQATSTTG
+713 STSTTGAQATSSTAV
-727 SQTTS
+727 QTTS

-741 TAKTNDDST
+741 TAKTKDDST
-750 TETKTE
+750 AKTKTE

-797 QIDVILSFGTKT
+797 QIDVILSFGPTT
-809 ETEQKDSNPKAIFS
+809 ETELKDSNPKAIFS

-844 FDFRQNQKTDG
+844 FDFRQNQKTDR

-865 NRGDVKIDLE
+865 NRSDVEIDLDK
-875 NDKDN
+875 DKDN
-880 VATKDGLL
+880 VADKDGLL
-888 VKKAVEIKEVPAS
+888 VKKAVEIKEVPTS
-901 PQEAAAVTATEAST
+901 PQEAAAAEAATQ
-915 TVATTETTAP
+915 P
-925 TTTTTT
+925 T
-931 GTPTPT
+931 
-937 PTTTTTETP
+937 
-946 TPTPITET
+946 TET
-954 TTPTTTTATT
+954 TTPTTTTTTGTTTPAATT
-964 AIDSKKQILES
+964 VSTSTTTTETTATATEVAKKQILES

-983 PRNIKDNKKHYLIA
+983 PRNINNDKKHYLIA
-997 SGDGKG
+997 SEDGKG

-1017 KFALGLDENPGSN
+1017 KFVLGLDENPGYTSN
-1030 GGSKVDSIV
+1030 GSTKVDSIV
-1039 ALISGVDGEADTRLQ
+1039 ALISGADGEADTRLQ
-1054 FEEPTSGSN
+1054 FKESTSNS
-1063 GGGGGGS
+1063 GGGS
-1070 NNGSTAEAKNIIQLV
+1070 GSGSTAEAENIVQLI
-1085 FGVPAPDPFRQTNV
+1085 FGFAPPNPFRQTNV
-1099 NKEDADDFDF
+1099 NKEEADDFDF
-1109 IKDGDLIF
+1109 IKDGDLMF

-1129 WLTSSKAKNPYS
+1129 WLTSTKAKNPYS
-1141 QRISSTLDLTLGGHF
+1141 QRISSSLDLSF
-1156 DHSKNLTWTHL
+1156 SRVDHAKNLTWTHL
-1167 GPKAEAT
+1167 GPRVE
-1174 STTSSGGTEAQT
+1174 TSSTATTGGGTEGNGQT
-1186 QTNTAPTSS
+1186 QTQTAPATPS
-1195 PTQILFK
+1195 TQILFK

-1216 ETVSTLNNLFIKKFI
+1216 EAVSSLNNLFIKKFI

>member
-35 LTIFERSYSSQIFGN
+35 LTIFERSYSSQILGN

-67 EDFIN
+67 EDFIK
-72 ALNNLKLHDQ
+72 ALNELKLHDQ

-92 SLAKNPSYAFNFL
+92 ALAKNPSYAFNFL

-149 YSKQTDLKGFTQSD
+149 YSKQTDLKGFAQSD

-233 TLGLPSILEKGYVLA
+233 TLGLPSILEKGYVLS

-267 SDTKRVDSL
+267 LDTKRVDSL

-299 LKDPSGKLIKEF
+299 LKDPAGKVIREF

-323 DVKAVEQKILSQ
+323 DVKTVEQKILSQ

-345 VQIALVKD
+345 IQIALVKD
-353 NLSLAQIVYK
+353 NLSLAQTIY
-363 TDNNPVNLATVLSKI
+363 TNTNPVNLATVLSKI

-425 EKFQVPGLDGYFVK
+425 EKFQVPGLDGYYVK
-439 INSIKLAENLTQ
+439 INNIKLAENLTQ

-535 LNAVLEQNSEDF
+535 LNAILEQNSEVDF

-632 KPRFEPTSKDSG
+632 KPRFEPASKDSG
-644 SEKPAEGEKKTEE
+644 SEKPKEGEKKTEGE
-657 GEKKP
+657 DEKKP
-662 EEGATTGSQSADSQP
+662 EVGAEVGKMPESQPAESQP
-677 STGVPAAGAG
+677 STGAPASTPPASTPAPAPAAGSAPAA
-687 AATGEAVA
+687 AATSA
-695 AGGGTAATGG
+695 
-705 AGGAGATT
+705 T
-713 STSTTGAQATSTTG
+713 STSG

-732 STTAFEDDS
+732 STTAFQDDP
-741 TAKTNDDST
+741 AKTKDDST
-750 TETKTE
+750 TKTNTE

-797 QIDVILSFGTKT
+797 QIDVILTFGTKT
-809 ETEQKDSNPKAIFS
+809 ETETKDSNPKAIFS
-823 ITQLENDADYD
+823 ITQLENDVDYD

-865 NRGDVKIDLE
+865 NRGDVTIDLE
-875 NDKDN
+875 KDKEN
-880 VATKDGLL
+880 VARKDGLL
-888 VKKAVEIKEVPAS
+888 VTKAVEISEVPTA
-901 PQEAAAVTATEAST
+901 PGQEKPAEATEAAAS
-915 TVATTETTAP
+915 
-925 TTTTTT
+925 
-931 GTPTPT
+931 
-937 PTTTTTETP
+937 TTTTET
-946 TPTPITET
+946 TVAASET
-954 TTPTTTTATT
+954 TATVPTSTEATTTMETSTTTAAPT
-964 AIDSKKQILES
+964 IEPKKQILES

-983 PRNIKDNKKHYLIA
+983 PHNISDNKKHYLIA
-997 SGDGKG
+997 SEDGKG
-1003 IFIKKTKLGDGKTE
+1003 IFIKKIKLDGGKNE
-1017 KFALGLDENPGSN
+1017 KFALGVDENPGDTSSSN
-1030 GGSKVDSIV
+1030 GSGPKVDSFV
-1039 ALISGVDGEADTRLQ
+1039 ALVSGIDGEADTRLL
-1054 FEEPTSGSN
+1054 FDESSGTNGTSTGEVRN
-1063 GGGGGGS
+1063 RVEF
-1070 NNGSTAEAKNIIQLV
+1070 TL
-1085 FGVPAPDPFRQTNV
+1085 APIPPEPFRQTNV
-1099 NKEDADDFDF
+1099 NKEESDDFDF
-1109 IKDGDLIF
+1109 IKDGDLMF
-1117 LTLIKNQNKWTI
+1117 LTLIKDKQKWTI
-1129 WLTSSKAKNPYS
+1129 WLTSSKAKNPYN
-1141 QRISSTLDLTLGGHF
+1141 QRISSVLDLSLGSPV
-1156 DHSKNLTWTHL
+1156 DHAKSLTWTHL
-1167 GPKAEAT
+1167 GPKVDT
-1174 STTSSGGTEAQT
+1174 GSTTSSGTDASQT
-1186 QTNTAPTSS
+1186 QTDTTQTASS
-1195 PTQILFK
+1195 PQVLFK

-1216 ETVSTLNNLFIKKFI
+1216 ETVSTLNNHFIKKFI

>member
-1 MLNKENKSKSIKT
+1 MLNKQNKSKSIKT

-82 YKDLS
+82 YKNLS

-120 VLDIEKANAS
+120 VLDIEKASPS
-130 GTEVKN
+130 GSEVKN

-149 YSKQTDLKGFTQSD
+149 YSKQTDLKGFAQSD

-174 DLEKSKLELTGT
+174 DLEKSKLELTST

-267 SDTKRVDSL
+267 SDNKRVDSL

-287 NDQAGTLSISFE
+287 NDNVGTLSISFE
-299 LKDPSGKLIKEF
+299 LKDPTGKLIKEF
-311 DFPILGIKKLSD
+311 DFPILGIKKLTD

-335 FSDFVQLKPL
+335 FSNFVQLKPL

-378 TQNSQQNGRQSQVST
+378 TQNSQQNGQQSQVST
-393 QLFQDSGQNSQANNA
+393 QLFQDSGQNSQANNT

-439 INSIKLAENLTQ
+439 INNIKLAENLTQ

-483 SEFVKSNYP
+483 NEFVKSNYP

-518 KSNVEV
+518 KANVEV

-535 LNAVLEQNSEDF
+535 LNAVLKQNSEDF

-612 LDLGMEPESAS
+612 LDLGMESESAS
-623 ALQKYIDLN
+623 ALQKYIDAN
-632 KPRFEPTSKDSG
+632 KPRFEPTTKDSG

-657 GEKKP
+657 GAGAAT
-662 EEGATTGSQSADSQP
+662 EGTSVNQP
-677 STGVPAAGAG
+677 STGAPAPAAGAG
-687 AATGEAVA
+687 AGAGAAASGGEAGA
-695 AGGGTAATGG
+695 AGTAATS
-705 AGGAGATT
+705 TT
-713 STSTTGAQATSTTG
+713 SETGVQA
-727 SQTTS
+727 TS

-741 TAKTNDDST
+741 TAKTKDDST
-750 TETKTE
+750 AKTNTE

-791 VTKSDS
+791 VTKSNS

-809 ETEQKDSNPKAIFS
+809 ETETKDSNPKAIFS

-865 NRGDVKIDLE
+865 NRSDVKIDLE
-875 NDKDN
+875 KDKDKDN
-880 VATKDGLL
+880 VADKDGLL
-888 VKKAVEIKEVPAS
+888 VTKAVEIKEVPTS
-901 PQEAAAVTATEAST
+901 PQEAAATTEAT
-915 TVATTETTAP
+915 TQPTTETTAP

-946 TPTPITET
+946 TPTPT
-954 TTPTTTTATT
+954 TTTTAT
-964 AIDSKKQILES
+964 DSKKQILES

-983 PRNIKDNKKHYLIA
+983 PRNINNDKKHYLIA
-997 SGDGKG
+997 SEDGKG

-1017 KFALGLDENPGSN
+1017 RFVLGLDENPGYTSSD
-1030 GGSKVDSIV
+1030 GSKKVDSIV
-1039 ALISGVDGEADTRLQ
+1039 ALISGADGEADTRLQ
-1054 FEEPTSGSN
+1054 FKDSSSNSGS
-1063 GGGGGGS
+1063 GGGS
-1070 NNGSTAEAKNIIQLV
+1070 SSGATAEAENIVQLI
-1085 FGVPAPDPFRQTNV
+1085 FGFAPPNPFRQTNV
-1099 NKEDADDFDF
+1099 NKEEADDFDF
-1109 IKDGDLIF
+1109 IKDGDLMF

-1129 WLTSSKAKNPYS
+1129 WLTSSKAKNPYT
-1141 QRISSTLDLTLGGHF
+1141 QRISSSLDLRF
-1156 DHSKNLTWTHL
+1156 SPVDHAKNLTWTHL
-1167 GPKAEAT
+1167 GPRVEST
-1174 STTSSGGTEAQT
+1174 STTGASGGSGGSQT
-1186 QTNTAPTSS
+1186 QTAPAAP

-1216 ETVSTLNNLFIKKFI
+1216 ETVSNLNNLFIKKFI